1 MPVVPTVSGRQVQ
14 SRGVQSAGLQTFSQ
28 PGIGDAFVRAGTEAI
43 DVFGQ
48 AKQRANIALAQEASL
63 NLSQISS
70 DLLNNPETGLL
81 NLKGKNA
88 IGKGHEYT
96 QQFDAQ
102 VEQLAM
108 SLPDEQARNAFM
120 QQAQQQRIQ
129 FTTQAGRHEIGQIN
143 AYEEGQFQATLL
155 NNGKNA
161 AALYGDN
168 AAYVL
173 ANKQTFQQ
181 IEDYGIAHGWSDE
194 QIQAKKIEFK
204 EKVADAA
211 LSQWSANN
219 ATAFIQS
226 NGELSDTAAGARRAV
241 ADSDSSER
249 ARGIRN
255 NNPGNLEYSKTNP
268 WVGQTGDDGRF
279 AKFETPEHGIR
290 ALGRNL
296 MSYQRQGIDTVS
308 EIINRWAPPTDK
320 NDTMSYIKAVCE
332 QLGVSADEP
341 LDASNPDTLK
351 ALCAAIIHHENGSQP
366 YSDQQLTAG
375 VSAAL
380 GLSTI
385 PTNTKRYTGNAA
397 FDAASP
403 EAQASFMRQADQL
416 RRQQQ
421 AEYKTM
427 IDSQVRDAT
436 AAYMRGV
443 EFPNPPGEADF
454 IAAYGVREGNLRYA
468 AGTNI
473 AFGMAQ
479 RGLTAKTLRDGG
491 YSEMAN
497 QYDVLDRQAIAI
509 DAVLGVAFGGV
520 GRFINSRGES
530 TNAPNFSPVDVDA
543 ALAANAAHHAEI
555 DIAPGV
561 PINVL
566 SRNSHIQ
573 ALRKAMSDVSQGRP
587 VDVASIVESASF
599 SEIPGRKSLL
609 SQAVNEALS
618 SVDDGVTARAIE
630 NRLLEEQAAQLLP
643 RGDRQVYQSE
653 IANSQRIIE
662 NLTKQRAQILAE
674 EPTGSGKALSRAR
687 SDKQARLRDID
698 QRIRQAQERLE
709 FSRNALAPHEP
720 GGQFFEARAEL
731 ARRQQAESELNAQ
744 AVSFYKTAEVRTP
757 DEVAPFEPDKILQ
770 QAEQKMMADQAGDI
784 DLRIAEDSLLES
796 PDMIITVLD
805 DDGNPQSRS
814 AREVLDEAN
823 RESEQ
828 AIQDSSLFDVA
839 VACFLRG

>member
-1 MPVVPTVSGRQVQ
+1 MSYFGLNPVNQNQQLDEAASNPVGFNSDVGFFDNAVGAALSGLYSGLVAKPDQLLWAGMDKIVSPIAQFVNENTSLNDTSVSYIAEQRKLAEQQVK
-14 SRGVQSAGLQTFSQ
+14 RLTPDAATTGTAGQVLYGLFDM
-28 PGIGDAFVRAGTEAI
+28 G
-43 DVFGQ
+43 GQ
-48 AKQRANIALAQEASL
+48 AVIGTTLGGPVGGAAAVTSLQGFSEFERLTAQGVDFRTAQEAGLVQGITAGAGTLIPMSL
-63 NLSQISS
+63 
-70 DLLNNPETGLL
+70 GLRAGGAL
-81 NLKGKNA
+81 AEGVA
-88 IGKGHEYT
+88 
-96 QQFDAQ
+96 A
-102 VEQLAM
+102 QLARTGE
-108 SLPDEQARNAFM
+108 SSVR
-120 QQAQQQRIQ
+120 R
-129 FTTQAGRHEIGQIN
+129 
-143 AYEEGQFQATLL
+143 
-155 NNGKNA
+155 A
-161 AALYGDN
+161 AATAVRATPD
-168 AAYVL
+168 
-173 ANKQTFQQ
+173 
-181 IEDYGIAHGWSDE
+181 IA
-194 QIQAKKIEFK
+194 
-204 EKVADAA
+204 
-211 LSQWSANN
+211 
-219 ATAFIQS
+219 
-226 NGELSDTAAGARRAV
+226 
-241 ADSDSSER
+241 
-249 ARGIRN
+249 
-255 NNPGNLEYSKTNP
+255 
-268 WVGQTGDDGRF
+268 
-279 AKFETPEHGIR
+279 
-290 ALGRNL
+290 
-296 MSYQRQGIDTVS
+296 
-308 EIINRWAPPTDK
+308 
-320 NDTMSYIKAVCE
+320 
-332 QLGVSADEP
+332 
-341 LDASNPDTLK
+341 
-351 ALCAAIIHHENGSQP
+351 
-366 YSDQQLTAG
+366 
-375 VSAAL
+375 
-380 GLSTI
+380 
-385 PTNTKRYTGNAA
+385 
-397 FDAASP
+397 
-403 EAQASFMRQADQL
+403 
-416 RRQQQ
+416 
-421 AEYKTM
+421 
-427 IDSQVRDAT
+427 
-436 AAYMRGV
+436 
-443 EFPNPPGEADF
+443 
-454 IAAYGVREGNLRYA
+454 YA

-520 GRFINSRGES
+520 GRFMNSRGES
-530 TNAPNFSPVDVDA
+530 TSAPNFSPVDVDA

-662 NLTKQRAQILAE
+662 NLTEQRAQILAE

-687 SDKQARLRDID
+687 SDKQVRLRDID

-757 DEVAPFEPDKILQ
+757 DEVAPFEPGKILQ
-770 QAEQKMMADQAGDI
+770 QTEQKMMADPAGDI

>member
-1 MPVVPTVSGRQVQ
+1 MSYFGLNPVNQNQQLDEAASNPAGFNSDVGFFDNAVGAALSGLYSGLVAKPDQLLWAGMDKIVSPIAQFVNENTSLNDTSISYIAEQRKLAEQQVK
-14 SRGVQSAGLQTFSQ
+14 RLTPDAATTGTAGQVLYGLFDM
-28 PGIGDAFVRAGTEAI
+28 G
-43 DVFGQ
+43 GQ
-48 AKQRANIALAQEASL
+48 AVVGTTLGGPVGGAAAVTSLQGFSEFERLTAQGVDFRTAQEAGLVQGITAGAGTLIPMSL
-63 NLSQISS
+63 
-70 DLLNNPETGLL
+70 GLRAGGAL
-81 NLKGKNA
+81 AEGVA
-88 IGKGHEYT
+88 
-96 QQFDAQ
+96 A
-102 VEQLAM
+102 QLARTGE
-108 SLPDEQARNAFM
+108 SSVR
-120 QQAQQQRIQ
+120 R
-129 FTTQAGRHEIGQIN
+129 
-143 AYEEGQFQATLL
+143 
-155 NNGKNA
+155 A
-161 AALYGDN
+161 AATAVRATPD
-168 AAYVL
+168 
-173 ANKQTFQQ
+173 
-181 IEDYGIAHGWSDE
+181 IA
-194 QIQAKKIEFK
+194 
-204 EKVADAA
+204 
-211 LSQWSANN
+211 
-219 ATAFIQS
+219 
-226 NGELSDTAAGARRAV
+226 
-241 ADSDSSER
+241 
-249 ARGIRN
+249 
-255 NNPGNLEYSKTNP
+255 
-268 WVGQTGDDGRF
+268 
-279 AKFETPEHGIR
+279 
-290 ALGRNL
+290 
-296 MSYQRQGIDTVS
+296 
-308 EIINRWAPPTDK
+308 
-320 NDTMSYIKAVCE
+320 
-332 QLGVSADEP
+332 
-341 LDASNPDTLK
+341 
-351 ALCAAIIHHENGSQP
+351 
-366 YSDQQLTAG
+366 
-375 VSAAL
+375 
-380 GLSTI
+380 
-385 PTNTKRYTGNAA
+385 
-397 FDAASP
+397 
-403 EAQASFMRQADQL
+403 
-416 RRQQQ
+416 
-421 AEYKTM
+421 
-427 IDSQVRDAT
+427 
-436 AAYMRGV
+436 
-443 EFPNPPGEADF
+443 
-454 IAAYGVREGNLRYA
+454 YA

-530 TNAPNFSPVDVDA
+530 TNAPNFSPVDIDA

-599 SEIPGRKSLL
+599 SEISGRKSLL

-662 NLTKQRAQILAE
+662 NLTEQRAQILAE

-698 QRIRQAQERLE
+698 QQIRQAQERLE

-757 DEVAPFEPDKILQ
+757 DEVAPFEPGKILQ
-770 QAEQKMMADQAGDI
+770 QAEQKMMADQAGGI

>member
-1 MPVVPTVSGRQVQ
+1 MSYFGLNPVNQNQQLDEAASNPAGFNSDVGFFDNAVGSALSGLYSGLVAKPDQLLWAGMDKIVSPIAQFVNENTSLNDTSVSYIAEQRKLAEQQVK
-14 SRGVQSAGLQTFSQ
+14 RLTPDAATTGTAGQVLYGLFDM
-28 PGIGDAFVRAGTEAI
+28 G
-43 DVFGQ
+43 GQ
-48 AKQRANIALAQEASL
+48 AVVGTTLGGPVGGAAAVTSLQGFSEFERLTAQGVDFRTAQEAGLVQGITAGAGTLIPMSL
-63 NLSQISS
+63 
-70 DLLNNPETGLL
+70 GLRAGGAL
-81 NLKGKNA
+81 AEGVA
-88 IGKGHEYT
+88 
-96 QQFDAQ
+96 
-102 VEQLAM
+102 VQLARTGE
-108 SLPDEQARNAFM
+108 SSVR
-120 QQAQQQRIQ
+120 R
-129 FTTQAGRHEIGQIN
+129 
-143 AYEEGQFQATLL
+143 
-155 NNGKNA
+155 A
-161 AALYGDN
+161 AATAVRATPD
-168 AAYVL
+168 
-173 ANKQTFQQ
+173 
-181 IEDYGIAHGWSDE
+181 IA
-194 QIQAKKIEFK
+194 
-204 EKVADAA
+204 
-211 LSQWSANN
+211 
-219 ATAFIQS
+219 
-226 NGELSDTAAGARRAV
+226 
-241 ADSDSSER
+241 
-249 ARGIRN
+249 
-255 NNPGNLEYSKTNP
+255 
-268 WVGQTGDDGRF
+268 
-279 AKFETPEHGIR
+279 
-290 ALGRNL
+290 
-296 MSYQRQGIDTVS
+296 
-308 EIINRWAPPTDK
+308 
-320 NDTMSYIKAVCE
+320 
-332 QLGVSADEP
+332 
-341 LDASNPDTLK
+341 
-351 ALCAAIIHHENGSQP
+351 
-366 YSDQQLTAG
+366 
-375 VSAAL
+375 
-380 GLSTI
+380 
-385 PTNTKRYTGNAA
+385 
-397 FDAASP
+397 
-403 EAQASFMRQADQL
+403 
-416 RRQQQ
+416 
-421 AEYKTM
+421 
-427 IDSQVRDAT
+427 
-436 AAYMRGV
+436 
-443 EFPNPPGEADF
+443 
-454 IAAYGVREGNLRYA
+454 YA

-530 TNAPNFSPVDVDA
+530 TSAPNFSPVDIDA

-662 NLTKQRAQILAE
+662 NLTEQRAQILAE

-757 DEVAPFEPDKILQ
+757 DEVAPFEPGKILQ
-770 QAEQKMMADQAGDI
+770 QTEQKMMADPAGDI

>member
-1 MPVVPTVSGRQVQ
+1 MSYFGLNPVNQNQQLDEAASNPAGFNSDVGFFDNAVGAALSGLYSGLVAKPDQLLWAGMDKIVSPIAQFVNENTSLNDTSVSYIAEQRKLAEQQVK
-14 SRGVQSAGLQTFSQ
+14 RLTPDAATTGTAGQVLYGLFDM
-28 PGIGDAFVRAGTEAI
+28 G
-43 DVFGQ
+43 GQ
-48 AKQRANIALAQEASL
+48 AVVGTTLGGPVGGAAAVTSLQGFSEFERLTAQGVDFRTAQEAGLVQGITAGAGTLIPMSL
-63 NLSQISS
+63 
-70 DLLNNPETGLL
+70 GLRAGGAL
-81 NLKGKNA
+81 AEGVA
-88 IGKGHEYT
+88 
-96 QQFDAQ
+96 A
-102 VEQLAM
+102 QLARTGE
-108 SLPDEQARNAFM
+108 SSVR
-120 QQAQQQRIQ
+120 R
-129 FTTQAGRHEIGQIN
+129 
-143 AYEEGQFQATLL
+143 
-155 NNGKNA
+155 A
-161 AALYGDN
+161 AATAVRATPD
-168 AAYVL
+168 
-173 ANKQTFQQ
+173 
-181 IEDYGIAHGWSDE
+181 IA
-194 QIQAKKIEFK
+194 
-204 EKVADAA
+204 
-211 LSQWSANN
+211 
-219 ATAFIQS
+219 
-226 NGELSDTAAGARRAV
+226 
-241 ADSDSSER
+241 
-249 ARGIRN
+249 
-255 NNPGNLEYSKTNP
+255 
-268 WVGQTGDDGRF
+268 
-279 AKFETPEHGIR
+279 
-290 ALGRNL
+290 
-296 MSYQRQGIDTVS
+296 
-308 EIINRWAPPTDK
+308 
-320 NDTMSYIKAVCE
+320 
-332 QLGVSADEP
+332 
-341 LDASNPDTLK
+341 
-351 ALCAAIIHHENGSQP
+351 
-366 YSDQQLTAG
+366 
-375 VSAAL
+375 
-380 GLSTI
+380 
-385 PTNTKRYTGNAA
+385 
-397 FDAASP
+397 
-403 EAQASFMRQADQL
+403 
-416 RRQQQ
+416 
-421 AEYKTM
+421 
-427 IDSQVRDAT
+427 
-436 AAYMRGV
+436 
-443 EFPNPPGEADF
+443 
-454 IAAYGVREGNLRYA
+454 YA

-530 TNAPNFSPVDVDA
+530 TSAPNFSPVDVDA

-643 RGDRQVYQSE
+643 RGDRLVYKSE

-662 NLTKQRAQILAE
+662 NLTEQRAQILAE
-674 EPTGSGKALSRAR
+674 EPTGSGKSLSRAR

-796 PDMIITVLD
+796 PGMIITVLD

>member
-1 MPVVPTVSGRQVQ
+1 MSYFGLNPVNQNQQLDEAASNPVGFNSDVGFFDNAVGAALSGLYSGLVAKPDQLLWAGMDKIVSPIAQFVNENTSLNDTSVSYIAEQRKLAEQQVK
-14 SRGVQSAGLQTFSQ
+14 RLTPDAATTGTAGQVLYGLFDM
-28 PGIGDAFVRAGTEAI
+28 G
-43 DVFGQ
+43 GQ
-48 AKQRANIALAQEASL
+48 AVIGTTLGGPVGGAAAVTSLQGFSEFERLTAQGVDFRTAQEAGLVQGITAGAGTLIPMSL
-63 NLSQISS
+63 
-70 DLLNNPETGLL
+70 GLRAGGAL
-81 NLKGKNA
+81 AEGVA
-88 IGKGHEYT
+88 
-96 QQFDAQ
+96 A
-102 VEQLAM
+102 QLARTGE
-108 SLPDEQARNAFM
+108 SSVR
-120 QQAQQQRIQ
+120 R
-129 FTTQAGRHEIGQIN
+129 
-143 AYEEGQFQATLL
+143 
-155 NNGKNA
+155 A
-161 AALYGDN
+161 AATAVRATPD
-168 AAYVL
+168 
-173 ANKQTFQQ
+173 
-181 IEDYGIAHGWSDE
+181 IA
-194 QIQAKKIEFK
+194 
-204 EKVADAA
+204 
-211 LSQWSANN
+211 
-219 ATAFIQS
+219 
-226 NGELSDTAAGARRAV
+226 
-241 ADSDSSER
+241 
-249 ARGIRN
+249 
-255 NNPGNLEYSKTNP
+255 
-268 WVGQTGDDGRF
+268 
-279 AKFETPEHGIR
+279 
-290 ALGRNL
+290 
-296 MSYQRQGIDTVS
+296 
-308 EIINRWAPPTDK
+308 
-320 NDTMSYIKAVCE
+320 
-332 QLGVSADEP
+332 
-341 LDASNPDTLK
+341 
-351 ALCAAIIHHENGSQP
+351 
-366 YSDQQLTAG
+366 
-375 VSAAL
+375 
-380 GLSTI
+380 
-385 PTNTKRYTGNAA
+385 
-397 FDAASP
+397 
-403 EAQASFMRQADQL
+403 
-416 RRQQQ
+416 
-421 AEYKTM
+421 
-427 IDSQVRDAT
+427 
-436 AAYMRGV
+436 
-443 EFPNPPGEADF
+443 
-454 IAAYGVREGNLRYA
+454 YA

-520 GRFINSRGES
+520 GRFINSRGEATS
-530 TNAPNFSPVDVDA
+530 TPNFSPVDVDA

-555 DIAPGV
+555 DISPGV

-662 NLTKQRAQILAE
+662 NLTEQRAQILAE

-805 DDGNPQSRS
+805 DDGNPQSRR

>member
-1 MPVVPTVSGRQVQ
+1 MSYFGLNPVNQNQQLDEAASNPAGFNSDVGFFDNAVGAALSGLYSGLVAKPDQLLWAGMDKIVSPIAQFINENTSLNDTSVSYIAEQRKLAEQQVK
-14 SRGVQSAGLQTFSQ
+14 RLTPDAATTGTAGQVLYGLFDM
-28 PGIGDAFVRAGTEAI
+28 G
-43 DVFGQ
+43 GQ
-48 AKQRANIALAQEASL
+48 AVVGTTFGGPVGGAAAVTSLQGFSEFERLTAQGVDFRTAQEAGLVQGITAGAGTLIPMSL
-63 NLSQISS
+63 
-70 DLLNNPETGLL
+70 GLRAGGAL
-81 NLKGKNA
+81 AEGVA
-88 IGKGHEYT
+88 
-96 QQFDAQ
+96 A
-102 VEQLAM
+102 QLARTGE
-108 SLPDEQARNAFM
+108 SSVR
-120 QQAQQQRIQ
+120 R
-129 FTTQAGRHEIGQIN
+129 
-143 AYEEGQFQATLL
+143 
-155 NNGKNA
+155 A
-161 AALYGDN
+161 AATAVRATPD
-168 AAYVL
+168 
-173 ANKQTFQQ
+173 
-181 IEDYGIAHGWSDE
+181 IA
-194 QIQAKKIEFK
+194 
-204 EKVADAA
+204 
-211 LSQWSANN
+211 
-219 ATAFIQS
+219 
-226 NGELSDTAAGARRAV
+226 
-241 ADSDSSER
+241 
-249 ARGIRN
+249 
-255 NNPGNLEYSKTNP
+255 
-268 WVGQTGDDGRF
+268 
-279 AKFETPEHGIR
+279 
-290 ALGRNL
+290 
-296 MSYQRQGIDTVS
+296 
-308 EIINRWAPPTDK
+308 
-320 NDTMSYIKAVCE
+320 
-332 QLGVSADEP
+332 
-341 LDASNPDTLK
+341 
-351 ALCAAIIHHENGSQP
+351 
-366 YSDQQLTAG
+366 
-375 VSAAL
+375 
-380 GLSTI
+380 
-385 PTNTKRYTGNAA
+385 
-397 FDAASP
+397 
-403 EAQASFMRQADQL
+403 
-416 RRQQQ
+416 
-421 AEYKTM
+421 
-427 IDSQVRDAT
+427 
-436 AAYMRGV
+436 
-443 EFPNPPGEADF
+443 
-454 IAAYGVREGNLRYA
+454 YA

-530 TNAPNFSPVDVDA
+530 TSAPNFSPVDIDA

-555 DIAPGV
+555 DIVPGV

-630 NRLLEEQAAQLLP
+630 NRLLEEQAAQLLS

-662 NLTKQRAQILAE
+662 NLTEQRAQILAE

-757 DEVAPFEPDKILQ
+757 DEVAPFEPGKILQ
-770 QAEQKMMADQAGDI
+770 QTEQKMMADPAGDI

>member
-1 MPVVPTVSGRQVQ
+1 MSYFGLNPVNQNQQLDEAVSNP
-14 SRGVQSAGLQTFSQ
+14 AGLNSDVGFFDNAVGAALSGLYSGLVAKPDQLLWAGMDKIVSPIAQFVNENTSLNDTSVSYIAEQ
-28 PGIGDAFVRAGTEAI
+28 RKLAEQQVKRLTPDAATTGTAGQVLYGLF
-43 DVFGQ
+43 DMGGQ
-48 AKQRANIALAQEASL
+48 AVVGTTLGGPVGGAAAVTSLQGFSEFERLTAQGVDFRTAQEAGLVQGITAGAGTLIPMSL
-63 NLSQISS
+63 
-70 DLLNNPETGLL
+70 GLRAGGAL
-81 NLKGKNA
+81 AEGVA
-88 IGKGHEYT
+88 
-96 QQFDAQ
+96 A
-102 VEQLAM
+102 QLARTGE
-108 SLPDEQARNAFM
+108 SSVR
-120 QQAQQQRIQ
+120 R
-129 FTTQAGRHEIGQIN
+129 
-143 AYEEGQFQATLL
+143 
-155 NNGKNA
+155 A
-161 AALYGDN
+161 AATAVRATPD
-168 AAYVL
+168 
-173 ANKQTFQQ
+173 
-181 IEDYGIAHGWSDE
+181 IA
-194 QIQAKKIEFK
+194 
-204 EKVADAA
+204 
-211 LSQWSANN
+211 
-219 ATAFIQS
+219 
-226 NGELSDTAAGARRAV
+226 
-241 ADSDSSER
+241 
-249 ARGIRN
+249 
-255 NNPGNLEYSKTNP
+255 
-268 WVGQTGDDGRF
+268 
-279 AKFETPEHGIR
+279 
-290 ALGRNL
+290 
-296 MSYQRQGIDTVS
+296 
-308 EIINRWAPPTDK
+308 
-320 NDTMSYIKAVCE
+320 
-332 QLGVSADEP
+332 
-341 LDASNPDTLK
+341 
-351 ALCAAIIHHENGSQP
+351 
-366 YSDQQLTAG
+366 
-375 VSAAL
+375 
-380 GLSTI
+380 
-385 PTNTKRYTGNAA
+385 
-397 FDAASP
+397 
-403 EAQASFMRQADQL
+403 
-416 RRQQQ
+416 
-421 AEYKTM
+421 
-427 IDSQVRDAT
+427 
-436 AAYMRGV
+436 
-443 EFPNPPGEADF
+443 
-454 IAAYGVREGNLRYA
+454 YA

-530 TNAPNFSPVDVDA
+530 TSAPNFSPVDVDA

-587 VDVASIVESASF
+587 VDVASIVEPASF
-599 SEIPGRKSLL
+599 SKIPWRKSLL
-609 SQAVNEALS
+609 SQAVDEALS

-662 NLTKQRAQILAE
+662 NLTEQRAQILAE

-698 QRIRQAQERLE
+698 QRIRQVQERLE

-731 ARRQQAESELNAQ
+731 ARRLQVESELNAQ

-814 AREVLDEAN
+814 AREVLDESN

>member
-1 MPVVPTVSGRQVQ
+1 MSYFGLNPVNQNQQLDEAASNPAGFNSDVGFFDNAVGAALSGLYSGLVAKPDQLLWAGMDKIVSPIAQFVNENTSLNDTSVSYIAEQRKLAEQQVK
-14 SRGVQSAGLQTFSQ
+14 RLTPDAATTGTAGQVLYGLFDM
-28 PGIGDAFVRAGTEAI
+28 G
-43 DVFGQ
+43 GQ
-48 AKQRANIALAQEASL
+48 AVVGTTLGGPVGGAAAVTSLQGFSEFERLTAQGVDFRTAQEAGLVQGITAGAGTLIPMSL
-63 NLSQISS
+63 
-70 DLLNNPETGLL
+70 GLRAGGAL
-81 NLKGKNA
+81 AEGVA
-88 IGKGHEYT
+88 S
-96 QQFDAQ
+96 
-102 VEQLAM
+102 QLARTGE
-108 SLPDEQARNAFM
+108 SSVR
-120 QQAQQQRIQ
+120 R
-129 FTTQAGRHEIGQIN
+129 
-143 AYEEGQFQATLL
+143 
-155 NNGKNA
+155 A
-161 AALYGDN
+161 AATAVRATPD
-168 AAYVL
+168 
-173 ANKQTFQQ
+173 
-181 IEDYGIAHGWSDE
+181 IA
-194 QIQAKKIEFK
+194 
-204 EKVADAA
+204 
-211 LSQWSANN
+211 
-219 ATAFIQS
+219 
-226 NGELSDTAAGARRAV
+226 
-241 ADSDSSER
+241 
-249 ARGIRN
+249 
-255 NNPGNLEYSKTNP
+255 
-268 WVGQTGDDGRF
+268 
-279 AKFETPEHGIR
+279 
-290 ALGRNL
+290 
-296 MSYQRQGIDTVS
+296 
-308 EIINRWAPPTDK
+308 
-320 NDTMSYIKAVCE
+320 
-332 QLGVSADEP
+332 
-341 LDASNPDTLK
+341 
-351 ALCAAIIHHENGSQP
+351 
-366 YSDQQLTAG
+366 
-375 VSAAL
+375 
-380 GLSTI
+380 
-385 PTNTKRYTGNAA
+385 
-397 FDAASP
+397 
-403 EAQASFMRQADQL
+403 
-416 RRQQQ
+416 
-421 AEYKTM
+421 
-427 IDSQVRDAT
+427 
-436 AAYMRGV
+436 
-443 EFPNPPGEADF
+443 
-454 IAAYGVREGNLRYA
+454 YA

-530 TNAPNFSPVDVDA
+530 TSAPNFSPVDIDA

-662 NLTKQRAQILAE
+662 NLTEQRAQILAE

-731 ARRQQAESELNAQ
+731 DRRQQAESELNAQ

-757 DEVAPFEPDKILQ
+757 DEVAPFEPDKIVQ
-770 QAEQKMMADQAGDI
+770 QAEQKMMSDQAGDI

>member
-1 MPVVPTVSGRQVQ
+1 MSYFGLNPVNQNQQLDEAASNPAGFNSDVGFFDNAVGAALSGLYSGLVAKPDQLLWAGMDKIVSPIAQFVNENTSFNDTSVSYIAEQRKLAEQQVK
-14 SRGVQSAGLQTFSQ
+14 RLTPDAATTGTAGQVLYGLFDM
-28 PGIGDAFVRAGTEAI
+28 G
-43 DVFGQ
+43 GQ
-48 AKQRANIALAQEASL
+48 AVVGTTLGGPVGGAAAVTSLQGFSEFERLTAQGVDFRTAQEAGLVQGITAGAGTLIPMSL
-63 NLSQISS
+63 
-70 DLLNNPETGLL
+70 GLRAGGAL
-81 NLKGKNA
+81 AEGVA
-88 IGKGHEYT
+88 
-96 QQFDAQ
+96 A
-102 VEQLAM
+102 QLARTGE
-108 SLPDEQARNAFM
+108 SSVR
-120 QQAQQQRIQ
+120 R
-129 FTTQAGRHEIGQIN
+129 
-143 AYEEGQFQATLL
+143 
-155 NNGKNA
+155 A
-161 AALYGDN
+161 AATAVRAMPD
-168 AAYVL
+168 
-173 ANKQTFQQ
+173 
-181 IEDYGIAHGWSDE
+181 IA
-194 QIQAKKIEFK
+194 
-204 EKVADAA
+204 
-211 LSQWSANN
+211 
-219 ATAFIQS
+219 
-226 NGELSDTAAGARRAV
+226 
-241 ADSDSSER
+241 
-249 ARGIRN
+249 
-255 NNPGNLEYSKTNP
+255 
-268 WVGQTGDDGRF
+268 
-279 AKFETPEHGIR
+279 
-290 ALGRNL
+290 
-296 MSYQRQGIDTVS
+296 
-308 EIINRWAPPTDK
+308 
-320 NDTMSYIKAVCE
+320 
-332 QLGVSADEP
+332 
-341 LDASNPDTLK
+341 
-351 ALCAAIIHHENGSQP
+351 
-366 YSDQQLTAG
+366 
-375 VSAAL
+375 
-380 GLSTI
+380 
-385 PTNTKRYTGNAA
+385 
-397 FDAASP
+397 
-403 EAQASFMRQADQL
+403 
-416 RRQQQ
+416 
-421 AEYKTM
+421 
-427 IDSQVRDAT
+427 
-436 AAYMRGV
+436 
-443 EFPNPPGEADF
+443 
-454 IAAYGVREGNLRYA
+454 YA

-530 TNAPNFSPVDVDA
+530 TSAPNFSPVDIDA

-662 NLTKQRAQILAE
+662 NLTEQRAQILAE

-770 QAEQKMMADQAGDI
+770 QAEQKMMSDQAGDI

>member
-1 MPVVPTVSGRQVQ
+1 MSYFGLNPVNQNQQLDEAASNPAGFNSDVGFFDNAVGAALSGLYSGLVAKPDQLLWAGMDKIVSPIAQFVNENTSLNDTSVSYIAEQRKLAEQQVK
-14 SRGVQSAGLQTFSQ
+14 RLTPDAATTGTAGQVLYGLFDM
-28 PGIGDAFVRAGTEAI
+28 G
-43 DVFGQ
+43 GQ
-48 AKQRANIALAQEASL
+48 AVIGTTLGGPVGGAAAVTSLQGFSEFERLTAQGVDFRTAQEAGLVQGITAGAGTLIPMSL
-63 NLSQISS
+63 
-70 DLLNNPETGLL
+70 GLRAGGAL
-81 NLKGKNA
+81 AEGVA
-88 IGKGHEYT
+88 
-96 QQFDAQ
+96 A
-102 VEQLAM
+102 QLARTGE
-108 SLPDEQARNAFM
+108 SSVR
-120 QQAQQQRIQ
+120 R
-129 FTTQAGRHEIGQIN
+129 
-143 AYEEGQFQATLL
+143 
-155 NNGKNA
+155 A
-161 AALYGDN
+161 AATAVRATPD
-168 AAYVL
+168 
-173 ANKQTFQQ
+173 
-181 IEDYGIAHGWSDE
+181 IA
-194 QIQAKKIEFK
+194 
-204 EKVADAA
+204 
-211 LSQWSANN
+211 
-219 ATAFIQS
+219 
-226 NGELSDTAAGARRAV
+226 
-241 ADSDSSER
+241 
-249 ARGIRN
+249 
-255 NNPGNLEYSKTNP
+255 
-268 WVGQTGDDGRF
+268 
-279 AKFETPEHGIR
+279 
-290 ALGRNL
+290 
-296 MSYQRQGIDTVS
+296 
-308 EIINRWAPPTDK
+308 
-320 NDTMSYIKAVCE
+320 
-332 QLGVSADEP
+332 
-341 LDASNPDTLK
+341 
-351 ALCAAIIHHENGSQP
+351 
-366 YSDQQLTAG
+366 
-375 VSAAL
+375 
-380 GLSTI
+380 
-385 PTNTKRYTGNAA
+385 
-397 FDAASP
+397 
-403 EAQASFMRQADQL
+403 
-416 RRQQQ
+416 
-421 AEYKTM
+421 
-427 IDSQVRDAT
+427 
-436 AAYMRGV
+436 
-443 EFPNPPGEADF
+443 
-454 IAAYGVREGNLRYA
+454 YA

-530 TNAPNFSPVDVDA
+530 TSAPNFSPVDVDA

-599 SEIPGRKSLL
+599 SKIPWRKSLL
-609 SQAVNEALS
+609 SQAVDEALS

-662 NLTKQRAQILAE
+662 NLTEQRAQILAE

-698 QRIRQAQERLE
+698 QRIRQVQERLE

-731 ARRQQAESELNAQ
+731 ARRLQVESELNAQ

-814 AREVLDEAN
+814 AREVLDESN

>member
-1 MPVVPTVSGRQVQ
+1 
-14 SRGVQSAGLQTFSQ
+14 
-28 PGIGDAFVRAGTEAI
+28 
-43 DVFGQ
+43 
-48 AKQRANIALAQEASL
+48 
-63 NLSQISS
+63 
-70 DLLNNPETGLL
+70 
-81 NLKGKNA
+81 
-88 IGKGHEYT
+88 
-96 QQFDAQ
+96 
-102 VEQLAM
+102 
-108 SLPDEQARNAFM
+108 
-120 QQAQQQRIQ
+120 
-129 FTTQAGRHEIGQIN
+129 
-143 AYEEGQFQATLL
+143 
-155 NNGKNA
+155 
-161 AALYGDN
+161 
-168 AAYVL
+168 
-173 ANKQTFQQ
+173 
-181 IEDYGIAHGWSDE
+181 
-194 QIQAKKIEFK
+194 
-204 EKVADAA
+204 
-211 LSQWSANN
+211 
-219 ATAFIQS
+219 
-226 NGELSDTAAGARRAV
+226 
-241 ADSDSSER
+241 
-249 ARGIRN
+249 
-255 NNPGNLEYSKTNP
+255 
-268 WVGQTGDDGRF
+268 
-279 AKFETPEHGIR
+279 
-290 ALGRNL
+290 
-296 MSYQRQGIDTVS
+296 
-308 EIINRWAPPTDK
+308 
-320 NDTMSYIKAVCE
+320 
-332 QLGVSADEP
+332 
-341 LDASNPDTLK
+341 
-351 ALCAAIIHHENGSQP
+351 
-366 YSDQQLTAG
+366 
-375 VSAAL
+375 
-380 GLSTI
+380 
-385 PTNTKRYTGNAA
+385 
-397 FDAASP
+397 
-403 EAQASFMRQADQL
+403 MRQADQL

-454 IAAYGVREGNLRYA
+454 IAAYGVREGNLRYTEFRNTQI
-468 AGTNI
+468 AGQYIGSFRNMPTSSI
-473 AFGMAQ
+473 
-479 RGLTAKTLRDGG
+479 TAYVEQLRPD
-491 YSEMAN
+491 SEMAN

-530 TNAPNFSPVDVDA
+530 TNAPNFSPVDIDA

-599 SEIPGRKSLL
+599 SEIPGRKNLL
-609 SQAVNEALS
+609 YQAVNEALS

-662 NLTKQRAQILAE
+662 NLTEQRAQILAE

-757 DEVAPFEPDKILQ
+757 DEVAPFEPGKILQ
-770 QAEQKMMADQAGDI
+770 QAEQKMMADQAGGI

>member
-1 MPVVPTVSGRQVQ
+1 MSYFGLNPVNQNQQLDEAASNPAGFNSDVGFFDNAVGAALSGLYSGLVAKPDQLLWAGMDKIVSPIAQFVNENTSLNDTSVSYIAEQRKLAEQQVK
-14 SRGVQSAGLQTFSQ
+14 RLTPDAATTGTAGQVLYGLFDM
-28 PGIGDAFVRAGTEAI
+28 G
-43 DVFGQ
+43 GQ
-48 AKQRANIALAQEASL
+48 AVVGTTLGGPVGGAAAVTSLQGFSEFERLTAQGVDFRTAQEAGLVQGITAGAGTLIPMSL
-63 NLSQISS
+63 
-70 DLLNNPETGLL
+70 GLRAGGAL
-81 NLKGKNA
+81 AEGVA
-88 IGKGHEYT
+88 
-96 QQFDAQ
+96 A
-102 VEQLAM
+102 QLARTGE
-108 SLPDEQARNAFM
+108 SSVR
-120 QQAQQQRIQ
+120 R
-129 FTTQAGRHEIGQIN
+129 
-143 AYEEGQFQATLL
+143 
-155 NNGKNA
+155 A
-161 AALYGDN
+161 AATAVRATPD
-168 AAYVL
+168 
-173 ANKQTFQQ
+173 
-181 IEDYGIAHGWSDE
+181 IA
-194 QIQAKKIEFK
+194 
-204 EKVADAA
+204 
-211 LSQWSANN
+211 
-219 ATAFIQS
+219 
-226 NGELSDTAAGARRAV
+226 
-241 ADSDSSER
+241 
-249 ARGIRN
+249 
-255 NNPGNLEYSKTNP
+255 
-268 WVGQTGDDGRF
+268 
-279 AKFETPEHGIR
+279 
-290 ALGRNL
+290 
-296 MSYQRQGIDTVS
+296 
-308 EIINRWAPPTDK
+308 
-320 NDTMSYIKAVCE
+320 
-332 QLGVSADEP
+332 
-341 LDASNPDTLK
+341 
-351 ALCAAIIHHENGSQP
+351 
-366 YSDQQLTAG
+366 
-375 VSAAL
+375 
-380 GLSTI
+380 
-385 PTNTKRYTGNAA
+385 
-397 FDAASP
+397 
-403 EAQASFMRQADQL
+403 
-416 RRQQQ
+416 
-421 AEYKTM
+421 
-427 IDSQVRDAT
+427 
-436 AAYMRGV
+436 
-443 EFPNPPGEADF
+443 
-454 IAAYGVREGNLRYA
+454 YA

-530 TNAPNFSPVDVDA
+530 TSAPNFSPVDVDA
-543 ALAANAAHHAEI
+543 ALASNAVHHAEI

-599 SEIPGRKSLL
+599 SEIPGRMSLL

-662 NLTKQRAQILAE
+662 NLTEQRAQILAE

-687 SDKQARLRDID
+687 SDKRVRLRDID

-770 QAEQKMMADQAGDI
+770 QTEQKMMADPAGDI

>member
-1 MPVVPTVSGRQVQ
+1 MSYFGLNPVNQNQ
-14 SRGVQSAGLQTFSQ
+14 QL
-28 PGIGDAFVRAGTEAI
+28 DEAASNPVGFNI
-43 DVFGQ
+43 DVGFFDNAVGAALSGLYSGLVAKPDQLLWAGMDKIVSPIAQFVNENTSLNDTSVSYIAEQRKLAEQQVKRLTPDAATTGTAGQVLYGLFDMGGQ
-48 AKQRANIALAQEASL
+48 AVIGTTLGGPVGGAAAVTSLQGFSEFERLTAQGVDFRAAQEAGLVQGITAGAGTLIPMSL
-63 NLSQISS
+63 
-70 DLLNNPETGLL
+70 GLRAGGAL
-81 NLKGKNA
+81 AEGVA
-88 IGKGHEYT
+88 
-96 QQFDAQ
+96 A
-102 VEQLAM
+102 QLARTGE
-108 SLPDEQARNAFM
+108 SSVR
-120 QQAQQQRIQ
+120 R
-129 FTTQAGRHEIGQIN
+129 
-143 AYEEGQFQATLL
+143 
-155 NNGKNA
+155 A
-161 AALYGDN
+161 AATAVRATPD
-168 AAYVL
+168 
-173 ANKQTFQQ
+173 
-181 IEDYGIAHGWSDE
+181 IA
-194 QIQAKKIEFK
+194 
-204 EKVADAA
+204 
-211 LSQWSANN
+211 
-219 ATAFIQS
+219 
-226 NGELSDTAAGARRAV
+226 
-241 ADSDSSER
+241 
-249 ARGIRN
+249 
-255 NNPGNLEYSKTNP
+255 
-268 WVGQTGDDGRF
+268 
-279 AKFETPEHGIR
+279 
-290 ALGRNL
+290 
-296 MSYQRQGIDTVS
+296 
-308 EIINRWAPPTDK
+308 
-320 NDTMSYIKAVCE
+320 
-332 QLGVSADEP
+332 
-341 LDASNPDTLK
+341 
-351 ALCAAIIHHENGSQP
+351 
-366 YSDQQLTAG
+366 
-375 VSAAL
+375 
-380 GLSTI
+380 
-385 PTNTKRYTGNAA
+385 
-397 FDAASP
+397 
-403 EAQASFMRQADQL
+403 
-416 RRQQQ
+416 
-421 AEYKTM
+421 
-427 IDSQVRDAT
+427 
-436 AAYMRGV
+436 
-443 EFPNPPGEADF
+443 
-454 IAAYGVREGNLRYA
+454 YA

-520 GRFINSRGES
+520 GRFINSRGEATS
-530 TNAPNFSPVDVDA
+530 TPNFSPVDVDA

-555 DIAPGV
+555 DISPGV

-573 ALRKAMSDVSQGRP
+573 ALRKAMSDVSQGRH

-662 NLTKQRAQILAE
+662 NLTEQRAQILAE

-687 SDKQARLRDID
+687 SDKQVRLRDID

-757 DEVAPFEPDKILQ
+757 DEVAPFEPGKILQ
-770 QAEQKMMADQAGDI
+770 QTEQKMMADPAGDI

>member
-1 MPVVPTVSGRQVQ
+1 MSYFGLNPVNQNQQLDEAASNPAGFNSDVGFFDNAVGAALSGLYSGLVAKPDQLLWAGMDKIVSPIAQFINENTSLNDTSVSYIAEQRKLAEQQVK
-14 SRGVQSAGLQTFSQ
+14 RLTPDAATTGTAGQVLYGLFDM
-28 PGIGDAFVRAGTEAI
+28 G
-43 DVFGQ
+43 GQ
-48 AKQRANIALAQEASL
+48 AVVGTTLGGPVGGAAAVTSLQGFSEFERLIAQGVDFRTAQEAGLVQGITAGAGTLIPMSL
-63 NLSQISS
+63 
-70 DLLNNPETGLL
+70 GLRAGGAL
-81 NLKGKNA
+81 AEGVA
-88 IGKGHEYT
+88 
-96 QQFDAQ
+96 A
-102 VEQLAM
+102 QLARTGE
-108 SLPDEQARNAFM
+108 SSVR
-120 QQAQQQRIQ
+120 R
-129 FTTQAGRHEIGQIN
+129 
-143 AYEEGQFQATLL
+143 
-155 NNGKNA
+155 A
-161 AALYGDN
+161 AATAVRATPD
-168 AAYVL
+168 
-173 ANKQTFQQ
+173 
-181 IEDYGIAHGWSDE
+181 IA
-194 QIQAKKIEFK
+194 
-204 EKVADAA
+204 
-211 LSQWSANN
+211 
-219 ATAFIQS
+219 
-226 NGELSDTAAGARRAV
+226 
-241 ADSDSSER
+241 
-249 ARGIRN
+249 
-255 NNPGNLEYSKTNP
+255 
-268 WVGQTGDDGRF
+268 
-279 AKFETPEHGIR
+279 
-290 ALGRNL
+290 
-296 MSYQRQGIDTVS
+296 
-308 EIINRWAPPTDK
+308 
-320 NDTMSYIKAVCE
+320 
-332 QLGVSADEP
+332 
-341 LDASNPDTLK
+341 
-351 ALCAAIIHHENGSQP
+351 
-366 YSDQQLTAG
+366 
-375 VSAAL
+375 
-380 GLSTI
+380 
-385 PTNTKRYTGNAA
+385 
-397 FDAASP
+397 
-403 EAQASFMRQADQL
+403 
-416 RRQQQ
+416 
-421 AEYKTM
+421 
-427 IDSQVRDAT
+427 
-436 AAYMRGV
+436 
-443 EFPNPPGEADF
+443 
-454 IAAYGVREGNLRYA
+454 YA

-530 TNAPNFSPVDVDA
+530 TSAPNFSPVDIDA

-662 NLTKQRAQILAE
+662 NLTEQRAQILAE

-757 DEVAPFEPDKILQ
+757 DEVAPFEPGKILQ
-770 QAEQKMMADQAGDI
+770 QTEQKMMADPAGDI

>member
-1 MPVVPTVSGRQVQ
+1 MSYFGLNPVNQNQQLDEAASNPAGFNSDVGFFDNAVGAALSGLYSGLVAKPDQLLWAGMDKIVSPIAQFVNENTSLNDTSVSYIAEQRKLAEQQVK
-14 SRGVQSAGLQTFSQ
+14 RLTPDAATTGTAGQVLYGLFDM
-28 PGIGDAFVRAGTEAI
+28 G
-43 DVFGQ
+43 GQ
-48 AKQRANIALAQEASL
+48 AVVGTTLGGPVGGAAAVTSLQGFSEFERLTAQGVDFRTAQEAGLVQGITAGAGTLIPMSL
-63 NLSQISS
+63 
-70 DLLNNPETGLL
+70 GLRAGGAL
-81 NLKGKNA
+81 AEGVA
-88 IGKGHEYT
+88 
-96 QQFDAQ
+96 A
-102 VEQLAM
+102 QLARTGE
-108 SLPDEQARNAFM
+108 SSVR
-120 QQAQQQRIQ
+120 R
-129 FTTQAGRHEIGQIN
+129 
-143 AYEEGQFQATLL
+143 
-155 NNGKNA
+155 A
-161 AALYGDN
+161 AATAVRATPD
-168 AAYVL
+168 
-173 ANKQTFQQ
+173 
-181 IEDYGIAHGWSDE
+181 IA
-194 QIQAKKIEFK
+194 
-204 EKVADAA
+204 
-211 LSQWSANN
+211 
-219 ATAFIQS
+219 
-226 NGELSDTAAGARRAV
+226 
-241 ADSDSSER
+241 
-249 ARGIRN
+249 
-255 NNPGNLEYSKTNP
+255 
-268 WVGQTGDDGRF
+268 
-279 AKFETPEHGIR
+279 
-290 ALGRNL
+290 
-296 MSYQRQGIDTVS
+296 
-308 EIINRWAPPTDK
+308 
-320 NDTMSYIKAVCE
+320 
-332 QLGVSADEP
+332 
-341 LDASNPDTLK
+341 
-351 ALCAAIIHHENGSQP
+351 
-366 YSDQQLTAG
+366 
-375 VSAAL
+375 
-380 GLSTI
+380 
-385 PTNTKRYTGNAA
+385 
-397 FDAASP
+397 
-403 EAQASFMRQADQL
+403 
-416 RRQQQ
+416 
-421 AEYKTM
+421 
-427 IDSQVRDAT
+427 
-436 AAYMRGV
+436 
-443 EFPNPPGEADF
+443 
-454 IAAYGVREGNLRYA
+454 YA

-530 TNAPNFSPVDVDA
+530 TSAPNFSPVDVDA

-587 VDVASIVESASF
+587 VDVAGIVESASF

-662 NLTKQRAQILAE
+662 NLTEQRAQILAE

-687 SDKQARLRDID
+687 SDKQSRLRDID

-770 QAEQKMMADQAGDI
+770 QEEQKMMADQAGDI

>member
-1 MPVVPTVSGRQVQ
+1 MSYFGLNPVNQNQQLDEAASNPVGFNSDVGFFDNAVGAALSGLYSGLVAKPDQLLWAGMDKIVSPIAQLVNENTSLNDTSVSYIAEQRKLAEQQVK
-14 SRGVQSAGLQTFSQ
+14 RLTPDAATTGTAGQVLYGLFDM
-28 PGIGDAFVRAGTEAI
+28 G
-43 DVFGQ
+43 GQ
-48 AKQRANIALAQEASL
+48 AVVGTTLGGPVGGAAAVTSLQGFSEFERLTAQGVDFRTAQEAGLVQGITAGAGTLIPMSL
-63 NLSQISS
+63 
-70 DLLNNPETGLL
+70 GLRAGGAL
-81 NLKGKNA
+81 AEGVA
-88 IGKGHEYT
+88 
-96 QQFDAQ
+96 A
-102 VEQLAM
+102 QLARTGE
-108 SLPDEQARNAFM
+108 SSVR
-120 QQAQQQRIQ
+120 R
-129 FTTQAGRHEIGQIN
+129 
-143 AYEEGQFQATLL
+143 
-155 NNGKNA
+155 A
-161 AALYGDN
+161 AATAVRATPD
-168 AAYVL
+168 
-173 ANKQTFQQ
+173 
-181 IEDYGIAHGWSDE
+181 IA
-194 QIQAKKIEFK
+194 
-204 EKVADAA
+204 
-211 LSQWSANN
+211 
-219 ATAFIQS
+219 
-226 NGELSDTAAGARRAV
+226 
-241 ADSDSSER
+241 
-249 ARGIRN
+249 
-255 NNPGNLEYSKTNP
+255 
-268 WVGQTGDDGRF
+268 
-279 AKFETPEHGIR
+279 
-290 ALGRNL
+290 
-296 MSYQRQGIDTVS
+296 
-308 EIINRWAPPTDK
+308 
-320 NDTMSYIKAVCE
+320 
-332 QLGVSADEP
+332 
-341 LDASNPDTLK
+341 
-351 ALCAAIIHHENGSQP
+351 
-366 YSDQQLTAG
+366 
-375 VSAAL
+375 
-380 GLSTI
+380 
-385 PTNTKRYTGNAA
+385 
-397 FDAASP
+397 
-403 EAQASFMRQADQL
+403 
-416 RRQQQ
+416 
-421 AEYKTM
+421 
-427 IDSQVRDAT
+427 
-436 AAYMRGV
+436 
-443 EFPNPPGEADF
+443 
-454 IAAYGVREGNLRYA
+454 YA

-530 TNAPNFSPVDVDA
+530 TNAPNFSPVDIDA

-662 NLTKQRAQILAE
+662 NLTEQRAQILAE
-674 EPTGSGKALSRAR
+674 DPTGSGKALSRAR

-757 DEVAPFEPDKILQ
+757 DEVAPFEPGKILQ
-770 QAEQKMMADQAGDI
+770 QTEQKMMADPAGDI

>member
-1 MPVVPTVSGRQVQ
+1 MSYFGLNPVNQNQ
-14 SRGVQSAGLQTFSQ
+14 QL
-28 PGIGDAFVRAGTEAI
+28 D
-43 DVFGQ
+43 
-48 AKQRANIALAQEASL
+48 EASS
-63 NLSQISS
+63 NPAGFNS
-70 DLLNNPETGLL
+70 DVG
-81 NLKGKNA
+81 
-88 IGKGHEYT
+88 
-96 QQFDAQ
+96 F
-102 VEQLAM
+102 
-108 SLPDEQARNAFM
+108 F
-120 QQAQQQRIQ
+120 
-129 FTTQAGRHEIGQIN
+129 
-143 AYEEGQFQATLL
+143 
-155 NNGKNA
+155 
-161 AALYGDN
+161 DN
-168 AAYVL
+168 AV
-173 ANKQTFQQ
+173 
-181 IEDYGIAHGWSDE
+181 G
-194 QIQAKKIEFK
+194 
-204 EKVADAA
+204 AA
-211 LSQWSANN
+211 LSGLYSGLVAKPDQLLWAGMDKIVSPIAQFVNENTSLNDTSVSYIVEQRKLAEQQVKRLTPDAATTGTAGQVLYGLFDMGGQAVVGTTLGGPVGGASAVTSLQGFSEFERLTAQGVDFRAAQESGLVQGITAGAGTLIPMSLGLRAGGALAEGVAAQLARTGESSVRRAA
-219 ATAFIQS
+219 ATAV
-226 NGELSDTAAGARRAV
+226 RA
-241 ADSDSSER
+241 
-249 ARGIRN
+249 
-255 NNPGNLEYSKTNP
+255 
-268 WVGQTGDDGRF
+268 
-279 AKFETPEHGIR
+279 TP
-290 ALGRNL
+290 
-296 MSYQRQGIDTVS
+296 D
-308 EIINRWAPPTDK
+308 
-320 NDTMSYIKAVCE
+320 
-332 QLGVSADEP
+332 
-341 LDASNPDTLK
+341 
-351 ALCAAIIHHENGSQP
+351 
-366 YSDQQLTAG
+366 
-375 VSAAL
+375 
-380 GLSTI
+380 
-385 PTNTKRYTGNAA
+385 
-397 FDAASP
+397 
-403 EAQASFMRQADQL
+403 
-416 RRQQQ
+416 
-421 AEYKTM
+421 
-427 IDSQVRDAT
+427 
-436 AAYMRGV
+436 
-443 EFPNPPGEADF
+443 
-454 IAAYGVREGNLRYA
+454 IAYA

-530 TNAPNFSPVDVDA
+530 TSAPNFSPVDVDA

-609 SQAVNEALS
+609 SQAVNEVLS

-662 NLTKQRAQILAE
+662 NLTEQRAQILAE

-709 FSRNALAPHEP
+709 FSRNTLAPHEP

-731 ARRQQAESELNAQ
+731 ARRQQVESELNAQ

-770 QAEQKMMADQAGDI
+770 QAEQKMMAYQAGDI

>member
-1 MPVVPTVSGRQVQ
+1 MSYFGLNPVNQNQQLDEAASNPAGFNSDVGFFDNAVGAALSGLYSGLVAKPDQLLWAGMDKIVSPIAQFINENTSLNDTSVSYIAEQRKLAEQQVKRLTPDAATTGTAGQ
-14 SRGVQSAGLQTFSQ
+14 VLYGVFDMG
-28 PGIGDAFVRAGTEAI
+28 
-43 DVFGQ
+43 GQ
-48 AKQRANIALAQEASL
+48 AVVGTTLGGPVGGAAAVTSLQGFSEFERLTAQGVDFRTAQEAGLVQGITAGSGTLIPMSL
-63 NLSQISS
+63 
-70 DLLNNPETGLL
+70 GLRAGGAL
-81 NLKGKNA
+81 AEGVA
-88 IGKGHEYT
+88 
-96 QQFDAQ
+96 A
-102 VEQLAM
+102 QLA
-108 SLPDEQARNAFM
+108 R
-120 QQAQQQRIQ
+120 
-129 FTTQAGRHEIGQIN
+129 AGESSVRR
-143 AYEEGQFQATLL
+143 
-155 NNGKNA
+155 A
-161 AALYGDN
+161 AATAVRATPD
-168 AAYVL
+168 
-173 ANKQTFQQ
+173 
-181 IEDYGIAHGWSDE
+181 IA
-194 QIQAKKIEFK
+194 
-204 EKVADAA
+204 
-211 LSQWSANN
+211 
-219 ATAFIQS
+219 
-226 NGELSDTAAGARRAV
+226 
-241 ADSDSSER
+241 
-249 ARGIRN
+249 
-255 NNPGNLEYSKTNP
+255 
-268 WVGQTGDDGRF
+268 
-279 AKFETPEHGIR
+279 
-290 ALGRNL
+290 
-296 MSYQRQGIDTVS
+296 
-308 EIINRWAPPTDK
+308 
-320 NDTMSYIKAVCE
+320 
-332 QLGVSADEP
+332 
-341 LDASNPDTLK
+341 
-351 ALCAAIIHHENGSQP
+351 
-366 YSDQQLTAG
+366 
-375 VSAAL
+375 
-380 GLSTI
+380 
-385 PTNTKRYTGNAA
+385 
-397 FDAASP
+397 
-403 EAQASFMRQADQL
+403 
-416 RRQQQ
+416 
-421 AEYKTM
+421 
-427 IDSQVRDAT
+427 
-436 AAYMRGV
+436 
-443 EFPNPPGEADF
+443 
-454 IAAYGVREGNLRYA
+454 YA

-491 YSEMAN
+491 HSEMAN

-520 GRFINSRGES
+520 GRFINPRGES
-530 TNAPNFSPVDVDA
+530 TNAPNFSPVDIDA

-662 NLTKQRAQILAE
+662 NLTEQRAQILAE
-674 EPTGSGKALSRAR
+674 ESTGSGKALSRAR

-770 QAEQKMMADQAGDI
+770 QAEQKMMSDQAGDI

>member
-1 MPVVPTVSGRQVQ
+1 MSYFGLNPVNQNQQLDEAASNPAGFNSDVGFFDNAVGAALSGLYSGLVAKPDQLLWAGMDKIVSPIAQFVNENTSLNDTSVSYIAEQRKLAEQQVK
-14 SRGVQSAGLQTFSQ
+14 RLTPDAATTGTAGQVLYGLFDM
-28 PGIGDAFVRAGTEAI
+28 G
-43 DVFGQ
+43 GQ
-48 AKQRANIALAQEASL
+48 AVVGTTLGGPVGGAAAVTSLQGFSEFERLTAQGVDFRTAQEAGLVQGITAGAGTLIPMSL
-63 NLSQISS
+63 
-70 DLLNNPETGLL
+70 GLRAGGAL
-81 NLKGKNA
+81 AEGVA
-88 IGKGHEYT
+88 
-96 QQFDAQ
+96 A
-102 VEQLAM
+102 QLARTGE
-108 SLPDEQARNAFM
+108 SSVR
-120 QQAQQQRIQ
+120 R
-129 FTTQAGRHEIGQIN
+129 
-143 AYEEGQFQATLL
+143 
-155 NNGKNA
+155 A
-161 AALYGDN
+161 AAT
-168 AAYVL
+168 AVR
-173 ANKQTFQQ
+173 
-181 IEDYGIAHGWSDE
+181 
-194 QIQAKKIEFK
+194 
-204 EKVADAA
+204 
-211 LSQWSANN
+211 
-219 ATAFIQS
+219 AT
-226 NGELSDTAAGARRAV
+226 
-241 ADSDSSER
+241 
-249 ARGIRN
+249 
-255 NNPGNLEYSKTNP
+255 
-268 WVGQTGDDGRF
+268 
-279 AKFETPEHGIR
+279 
-290 ALGRNL
+290 
-296 MSYQRQGIDTVS
+296 
-308 EIINRWAPPTDK
+308 
-320 NDTMSYIKAVCE
+320 
-332 QLGVSADEP
+332 
-341 LDASNPDTLK
+341 PDIT
-351 ALCAAIIHHENGSQP
+351 
-366 YSDQQLTAG
+366 
-375 VSAAL
+375 
-380 GLSTI
+380 
-385 PTNTKRYTGNAA
+385 
-397 FDAASP
+397 
-403 EAQASFMRQADQL
+403 
-416 RRQQQ
+416 
-421 AEYKTM
+421 
-427 IDSQVRDAT
+427 
-436 AAYMRGV
+436 
-443 EFPNPPGEADF
+443 
-454 IAAYGVREGNLRYA
+454 YA

-530 TNAPNFSPVDVDA
+530 TSAPNFSPVDIDA
-543 ALAANAAHHAEI
+543 ALAANAAHHAES

-573 ALRKAMSDVSQGRP
+573 ALRKAMSDVSQGRS

-653 IANSQRIIE
+653 IANSQRIID
-662 NLTKQRAQILAE
+662 NLTEQRAQILAE

-687 SDKQARLRDID
+687 SDKQARIRDID

-757 DEVAPFEPDKILQ
+757 DEVAPFEPGKILQ
-770 QAEQKMMADQAGDI
+770 QTEQKMMADPAGDI

>member
-1 MPVVPTVSGRQVQ
+1 MSYFGLNPVNQNQQLDEAASNPAGFNSDVGFFDNAVGAALSGLYSGLVAKPDQLLWAGMDKIVSPIAQFVNENTSLNDTSVSYIAEQRKLAEQQVK
-14 SRGVQSAGLQTFSQ
+14 RLTPDAATTGTAGQVLYGLFDM
-28 PGIGDAFVRAGTEAI
+28 G
-43 DVFGQ
+43 GQ
-48 AKQRANIALAQEASL
+48 AVVGTTLGGPVGGAAAVTSLQGFSEFERLTAQGVDFRTAQEAGLVQGITAGAGTLIPMSL
-63 NLSQISS
+63 
-70 DLLNNPETGLL
+70 GLRAGGAL
-81 NLKGKNA
+81 AEGVA
-88 IGKGHEYT
+88 
-96 QQFDAQ
+96 A
-102 VEQLAM
+102 QLARTGE
-108 SLPDEQARNAFM
+108 SSVR
-120 QQAQQQRIQ
+120 R
-129 FTTQAGRHEIGQIN
+129 
-143 AYEEGQFQATLL
+143 
-155 NNGKNA
+155 A
-161 AALYGDN
+161 AATAVRATPD
-168 AAYVL
+168 
-173 ANKQTFQQ
+173 
-181 IEDYGIAHGWSDE
+181 IA
-194 QIQAKKIEFK
+194 
-204 EKVADAA
+204 
-211 LSQWSANN
+211 
-219 ATAFIQS
+219 
-226 NGELSDTAAGARRAV
+226 
-241 ADSDSSER
+241 
-249 ARGIRN
+249 
-255 NNPGNLEYSKTNP
+255 
-268 WVGQTGDDGRF
+268 
-279 AKFETPEHGIR
+279 
-290 ALGRNL
+290 
-296 MSYQRQGIDTVS
+296 
-308 EIINRWAPPTDK
+308 
-320 NDTMSYIKAVCE
+320 
-332 QLGVSADEP
+332 
-341 LDASNPDTLK
+341 
-351 ALCAAIIHHENGSQP
+351 
-366 YSDQQLTAG
+366 
-375 VSAAL
+375 
-380 GLSTI
+380 
-385 PTNTKRYTGNAA
+385 
-397 FDAASP
+397 
-403 EAQASFMRQADQL
+403 
-416 RRQQQ
+416 
-421 AEYKTM
+421 
-427 IDSQVRDAT
+427 
-436 AAYMRGV
+436 
-443 EFPNPPGEADF
+443 
-454 IAAYGVREGNLRYA
+454 YA

-530 TNAPNFSPVDVDA
+530 TSAPNFSPVDVDA
-543 ALAANAAHHAEI
+543 ALTANAAHHAEI

-662 NLTKQRAQILAE
+662 NLTEQRAQILAE

-757 DEVAPFEPDKILQ
+757 DEVAPFEPGKILQ
-770 QAEQKMMADQAGDI
+770 QTEQKMMADPAGDI

>member
-1 MPVVPTVSGRQVQ
+1 MSYFGLNPVNQNQQLDEAVSNPAGFNSDVGFFDNAVGAALSGLYSGLVAKPDQLLWAGMDKIVSPIAQFVNENTSLNDTSVSYIAEQRKLAEQQVK
-14 SRGVQSAGLQTFSQ
+14 RLTPDAATTGTAGQVLYGLFDM
-28 PGIGDAFVRAGTEAI
+28 G
-43 DVFGQ
+43 GQ
-48 AKQRANIALAQEASL
+48 AVVGTTLGGPVGGAAAVTSLQGFSEFERLTAQGVDFRTAQEAGLVQGITAGAGTLIPMSL
-63 NLSQISS
+63 
-70 DLLNNPETGLL
+70 GLRAGGAL
-81 NLKGKNA
+81 AEGVA
-88 IGKGHEYT
+88 
-96 QQFDAQ
+96 A
-102 VEQLAM
+102 QLARTGE
-108 SLPDEQARNAFM
+108 SSVR
-120 QQAQQQRIQ
+120 R
-129 FTTQAGRHEIGQIN
+129 
-143 AYEEGQFQATLL
+143 
-155 NNGKNA
+155 A
-161 AALYGDN
+161 AATAVRATPD
-168 AAYVL
+168 
-173 ANKQTFQQ
+173 
-181 IEDYGIAHGWSDE
+181 IA
-194 QIQAKKIEFK
+194 
-204 EKVADAA
+204 
-211 LSQWSANN
+211 
-219 ATAFIQS
+219 
-226 NGELSDTAAGARRAV
+226 
-241 ADSDSSER
+241 
-249 ARGIRN
+249 
-255 NNPGNLEYSKTNP
+255 
-268 WVGQTGDDGRF
+268 
-279 AKFETPEHGIR
+279 
-290 ALGRNL
+290 
-296 MSYQRQGIDTVS
+296 
-308 EIINRWAPPTDK
+308 
-320 NDTMSYIKAVCE
+320 
-332 QLGVSADEP
+332 
-341 LDASNPDTLK
+341 
-351 ALCAAIIHHENGSQP
+351 
-366 YSDQQLTAG
+366 
-375 VSAAL
+375 
-380 GLSTI
+380 
-385 PTNTKRYTGNAA
+385 
-397 FDAASP
+397 
-403 EAQASFMRQADQL
+403 
-416 RRQQQ
+416 
-421 AEYKTM
+421 
-427 IDSQVRDAT
+427 
-436 AAYMRGV
+436 
-443 EFPNPPGEADF
+443 
-454 IAAYGVREGNLRYA
+454 YA

-479 RGLTAKTLRDGG
+479 RGLTEKTLRDGG

-530 TNAPNFSPVDVDA
+530 TNAPNFSPVDIDA

-662 NLTKQRAQILAE
+662 NLTEQRAQILAE

-770 QAEQKMMADQAGDI
+770 QAEQKMMSDKAGDI

>member
-1 MPVVPTVSGRQVQ
+1 MSYFGLNPVNQNQQLDEAASNPAGFNSDVGFFDNAVGAALSGLYSGLVAKPDQLLWAGMDKIVSPIAQFINENTSLNDTSVSYIAEQRKLAEQQVK
-14 SRGVQSAGLQTFSQ
+14 RLTPDAATTGTAGQVLYGLFDM
-28 PGIGDAFVRAGTEAI
+28 G
-43 DVFGQ
+43 GQ
-48 AKQRANIALAQEASL
+48 AVVGTTLGGPVGGAAAVTSLQGFSEFERLTAQGVDFRTAQEAGLVQGITAGAGTLIPMSL
-63 NLSQISS
+63 
-70 DLLNNPETGLL
+70 GLRAGGAL
-81 NLKGKNA
+81 AEGVA
-88 IGKGHEYT
+88 
-96 QQFDAQ
+96 A
-102 VEQLAM
+102 QLARTGE
-108 SLPDEQARNAFM
+108 SSVR
-120 QQAQQQRIQ
+120 R
-129 FTTQAGRHEIGQIN
+129 
-143 AYEEGQFQATLL
+143 
-155 NNGKNA
+155 A
-161 AALYGDN
+161 AATAVRATPD
-168 AAYVL
+168 
-173 ANKQTFQQ
+173 
-181 IEDYGIAHGWSDE
+181 IA
-194 QIQAKKIEFK
+194 
-204 EKVADAA
+204 
-211 LSQWSANN
+211 
-219 ATAFIQS
+219 
-226 NGELSDTAAGARRAV
+226 
-241 ADSDSSER
+241 
-249 ARGIRN
+249 
-255 NNPGNLEYSKTNP
+255 
-268 WVGQTGDDGRF
+268 
-279 AKFETPEHGIR
+279 
-290 ALGRNL
+290 
-296 MSYQRQGIDTVS
+296 
-308 EIINRWAPPTDK
+308 
-320 NDTMSYIKAVCE
+320 
-332 QLGVSADEP
+332 
-341 LDASNPDTLK
+341 
-351 ALCAAIIHHENGSQP
+351 
-366 YSDQQLTAG
+366 
-375 VSAAL
+375 
-380 GLSTI
+380 
-385 PTNTKRYTGNAA
+385 
-397 FDAASP
+397 
-403 EAQASFMRQADQL
+403 
-416 RRQQQ
+416 
-421 AEYKTM
+421 
-427 IDSQVRDAT
+427 
-436 AAYMRGV
+436 
-443 EFPNPPGEADF
+443 
-454 IAAYGVREGNLRYA
+454 YA

-530 TNAPNFSPVDVDA
+530 TSAPNFSPVDVDA

-630 NRLLEEQAAQLLP
+630 NRLLEEQAAQLLS

-662 NLTKQRAQILAE
+662 NLTEQRAQILAE

-757 DEVAPFEPDKILQ
+757 DEVAPFEPGKILQ
-770 QAEQKMMADQAGDI
+770 QTEQKMMADPAGDI

>member
-1 MPVVPTVSGRQVQ
+1 MSYFGLNPVNQNQQLDEAASNPVGFNSDVGFFDNAVGAALSGLYSGLVAKPDQLLWAGMDKIVSPIAQFVNENTSLNDTSVSYIAEQRKLAEQQVK
-14 SRGVQSAGLQTFSQ
+14 RLTPDAATTGTAGQVLYGLFDM
-28 PGIGDAFVRAGTEAI
+28 G
-43 DVFGQ
+43 GQ
-48 AKQRANIALAQEASL
+48 AVIGTTLGGPVGGAAAVTSLQGFSEFERLTAQGVDFRTAQEAGLVQGITAGAGTLIPMSL
-63 NLSQISS
+63 
-70 DLLNNPETGLL
+70 GLRAGGAL
-81 NLKGKNA
+81 AEGVA
-88 IGKGHEYT
+88 
-96 QQFDAQ
+96 A
-102 VEQLAM
+102 QLARTGE
-108 SLPDEQARNAFM
+108 SSVR
-120 QQAQQQRIQ
+120 R
-129 FTTQAGRHEIGQIN
+129 
-143 AYEEGQFQATLL
+143 
-155 NNGKNA
+155 A
-161 AALYGDN
+161 AATAVRATPD
-168 AAYVL
+168 
-173 ANKQTFQQ
+173 
-181 IEDYGIAHGWSDE
+181 IA
-194 QIQAKKIEFK
+194 
-204 EKVADAA
+204 
-211 LSQWSANN
+211 
-219 ATAFIQS
+219 
-226 NGELSDTAAGARRAV
+226 
-241 ADSDSSER
+241 
-249 ARGIRN
+249 
-255 NNPGNLEYSKTNP
+255 
-268 WVGQTGDDGRF
+268 
-279 AKFETPEHGIR
+279 
-290 ALGRNL
+290 
-296 MSYQRQGIDTVS
+296 
-308 EIINRWAPPTDK
+308 
-320 NDTMSYIKAVCE
+320 
-332 QLGVSADEP
+332 
-341 LDASNPDTLK
+341 
-351 ALCAAIIHHENGSQP
+351 
-366 YSDQQLTAG
+366 
-375 VSAAL
+375 
-380 GLSTI
+380 
-385 PTNTKRYTGNAA
+385 
-397 FDAASP
+397 
-403 EAQASFMRQADQL
+403 
-416 RRQQQ
+416 
-421 AEYKTM
+421 
-427 IDSQVRDAT
+427 
-436 AAYMRGV
+436 
-443 EFPNPPGEADF
+443 
-454 IAAYGVREGNLRYA
+454 YA

-530 TNAPNFSPVDVDA
+530 TSAPNFSPVDIDA
-543 ALAANAAHHAEI
+543 ALAANAANHAEI

-662 NLTKQRAQILAE
+662 NLTEQRAQILAE

-757 DEVAPFEPDKILQ
+757 DEVAPFEPGKILQ
-770 QAEQKMMADQAGDI
+770 QTEQKMMADPAGDI

>member
-1 MPVVPTVSGRQVQ
+1 MSYFGLNPVNQNQQLDEAASNPAGFNSDVGFFDNAVGAALSGLYSGLVAKPDQLLWAGMDKIVSPIAQFVNENTSINDTSVSYIAEQRKLAEQQVK
-14 SRGVQSAGLQTFSQ
+14 RLTPDAATTGTAGQVLYGLFDM
-28 PGIGDAFVRAGTEAI
+28 G
-43 DVFGQ
+43 GQ
-48 AKQRANIALAQEASL
+48 AVVGTTLGGPVGGAAAVTSLQGFSEFERLTAQGVDFRTAQEAGLVQGITAGAGAGTLIPMSL
-63 NLSQISS
+63 
-70 DLLNNPETGLL
+70 GLRAGGAL
-81 NLKGKNA
+81 AEGVA
-88 IGKGHEYT
+88 
-96 QQFDAQ
+96 A
-102 VEQLAM
+102 QLARTGE
-108 SLPDEQARNAFM
+108 SSVR
-120 QQAQQQRIQ
+120 R
-129 FTTQAGRHEIGQIN
+129 
-143 AYEEGQFQATLL
+143 
-155 NNGKNA
+155 A
-161 AALYGDN
+161 AATAVRATPD
-168 AAYVL
+168 
-173 ANKQTFQQ
+173 
-181 IEDYGIAHGWSDE
+181 IA
-194 QIQAKKIEFK
+194 
-204 EKVADAA
+204 
-211 LSQWSANN
+211 
-219 ATAFIQS
+219 
-226 NGELSDTAAGARRAV
+226 
-241 ADSDSSER
+241 
-249 ARGIRN
+249 
-255 NNPGNLEYSKTNP
+255 
-268 WVGQTGDDGRF
+268 
-279 AKFETPEHGIR
+279 
-290 ALGRNL
+290 
-296 MSYQRQGIDTVS
+296 
-308 EIINRWAPPTDK
+308 
-320 NDTMSYIKAVCE
+320 
-332 QLGVSADEP
+332 
-341 LDASNPDTLK
+341 
-351 ALCAAIIHHENGSQP
+351 
-366 YSDQQLTAG
+366 
-375 VSAAL
+375 
-380 GLSTI
+380 
-385 PTNTKRYTGNAA
+385 
-397 FDAASP
+397 
-403 EAQASFMRQADQL
+403 
-416 RRQQQ
+416 
-421 AEYKTM
+421 
-427 IDSQVRDAT
+427 
-436 AAYMRGV
+436 
-443 EFPNPPGEADF
+443 
-454 IAAYGVREGNLRYA
+454 YA

-530 TNAPNFSPVDVDA
+530 TSAPNFSPVDIDA

-662 NLTKQRAQILAE
+662 NLTEQRAQILAE
-674 EPTGSGKALSRAR
+674 DPAGSGKALSRAR

-757 DEVAPFEPDKILQ
+757 DEVAPFDPGKILQ
-770 QAEQKMMADQAGDI
+770 QTEQKMMADPAGDI
-784 DLRIAEDSLLES
+784 DLRIAEDSLLEY

>member
-1 MPVVPTVSGRQVQ
+1 MSYFGLNPVNQNQQLDEAASNPAGFNSDVGFFDNAVGAALSGLYSGLVAKPDQLLWAGMDKIVSPIAQFVNENTSLNDTSVSYIAEQRKLAEQQVK
-14 SRGVQSAGLQTFSQ
+14 RLTPDAATTGTAGQVLYGLFDM
-28 PGIGDAFVRAGTEAI
+28 G
-43 DVFGQ
+43 GQ
-48 AKQRANIALAQEASL
+48 AVVGTTLGGPVGGAAAVTSLQGFSEFERLTAQGVDFRTAQEAGLVQGITAGAGTLIPMSL
-63 NLSQISS
+63 
-70 DLLNNPETGLL
+70 GLRAGGAL
-81 NLKGKNA
+81 AEGVA
-88 IGKGHEYT
+88 
-96 QQFDAQ
+96 A
-102 VEQLAM
+102 QLARTGE
-108 SLPDEQARNAFM
+108 SSVR
-120 QQAQQQRIQ
+120 R
-129 FTTQAGRHEIGQIN
+129 
-143 AYEEGQFQATLL
+143 
-155 NNGKNA
+155 A
-161 AALYGDN
+161 AATAVRATPD
-168 AAYVL
+168 
-173 ANKQTFQQ
+173 
-181 IEDYGIAHGWSDE
+181 IA
-194 QIQAKKIEFK
+194 
-204 EKVADAA
+204 
-211 LSQWSANN
+211 
-219 ATAFIQS
+219 
-226 NGELSDTAAGARRAV
+226 
-241 ADSDSSER
+241 
-249 ARGIRN
+249 
-255 NNPGNLEYSKTNP
+255 
-268 WVGQTGDDGRF
+268 
-279 AKFETPEHGIR
+279 
-290 ALGRNL
+290 
-296 MSYQRQGIDTVS
+296 
-308 EIINRWAPPTDK
+308 
-320 NDTMSYIKAVCE
+320 
-332 QLGVSADEP
+332 
-341 LDASNPDTLK
+341 
-351 ALCAAIIHHENGSQP
+351 
-366 YSDQQLTAG
+366 
-375 VSAAL
+375 
-380 GLSTI
+380 
-385 PTNTKRYTGNAA
+385 
-397 FDAASP
+397 
-403 EAQASFMRQADQL
+403 
-416 RRQQQ
+416 
-421 AEYKTM
+421 
-427 IDSQVRDAT
+427 
-436 AAYMRGV
+436 
-443 EFPNPPGEADF
+443 
-454 IAAYGVREGNLRYA
+454 YA

-509 DAVLGVAFGGV
+509 DAVLGVAFGGI

-530 TNAPNFSPVDVDA
+530 TNAPNFSPVDIDA

-587 VDVASIVESASF
+587 VDVSSIVESASF
-599 SEIPGRKSLL
+599 SEIPRRKSLL

-662 NLTKQRAQILAE
+662 NLTEQRAQILAE

-687 SDKQARLRDID
+687 SDKLARLRDID

-757 DEVAPFEPDKILQ
+757 DEVAPFEPGKILQ
-770 QAEQKMMADQAGDI
+770 QAEQKMMADPAGDI

>member
-1 MPVVPTVSGRQVQ
+1 MSYFGLNPVNQNQQLDEAASNPAGFNSDVGFFDNAVGAALSGLYSGLVAKPDQLLWAGMDKIVSPIAQFVNENTSLNDTSVSYIAEQRKLAEQQVK
-14 SRGVQSAGLQTFSQ
+14 RLTPDAATTGTAGQVLYGLFDM
-28 PGIGDAFVRAGTEAI
+28 G
-43 DVFGQ
+43 GQ
-48 AKQRANIALAQEASL
+48 AVVGTTLGGPVGGAAAVTSLQGFSEFERLTAQGVDFRTAQEAGLVQGITAGAGTLIPMSL
-63 NLSQISS
+63 
-70 DLLNNPETGLL
+70 GLRAGGAL
-81 NLKGKNA
+81 AEGVA
-88 IGKGHEYT
+88 
-96 QQFDAQ
+96 A
-102 VEQLAM
+102 QLARTGE
-108 SLPDEQARNAFM
+108 SSVR
-120 QQAQQQRIQ
+120 R
-129 FTTQAGRHEIGQIN
+129 
-143 AYEEGQFQATLL
+143 
-155 NNGKNA
+155 A
-161 AALYGDN
+161 AATAVRATPD
-168 AAYVL
+168 
-173 ANKQTFQQ
+173 
-181 IEDYGIAHGWSDE
+181 IA
-194 QIQAKKIEFK
+194 
-204 EKVADAA
+204 
-211 LSQWSANN
+211 
-219 ATAFIQS
+219 
-226 NGELSDTAAGARRAV
+226 
-241 ADSDSSER
+241 
-249 ARGIRN
+249 
-255 NNPGNLEYSKTNP
+255 
-268 WVGQTGDDGRF
+268 
-279 AKFETPEHGIR
+279 
-290 ALGRNL
+290 
-296 MSYQRQGIDTVS
+296 
-308 EIINRWAPPTDK
+308 
-320 NDTMSYIKAVCE
+320 
-332 QLGVSADEP
+332 
-341 LDASNPDTLK
+341 
-351 ALCAAIIHHENGSQP
+351 
-366 YSDQQLTAG
+366 
-375 VSAAL
+375 
-380 GLSTI
+380 
-385 PTNTKRYTGNAA
+385 
-397 FDAASP
+397 
-403 EAQASFMRQADQL
+403 
-416 RRQQQ
+416 
-421 AEYKTM
+421 
-427 IDSQVRDAT
+427 
-436 AAYMRGV
+436 
-443 EFPNPPGEADF
+443 
-454 IAAYGVREGNLRYA
+454 YA

-530 TNAPNFSPVDVDA
+530 TSAPNFSPVDVDA

-618 SVDDGVTARAIE
+618 SVNDGVTARAIE

-662 NLTKQRAQILAE
+662 NLTEQRAQILTE

-687 SDKQARLRDID
+687 SDKQVRLRDID

-757 DEVAPFEPDKILQ
+757 DEVAPFEPGKILQ
-770 QAEQKMMADQAGDI
+770 QAEQKMMADPAGDI

>member
-1 MPVVPTVSGRQVQ
+1 MSYFGLNPVNQNQQLDEAASNPAGFNSDVSFFDNAVGAALSGLYSGLVAKPDQLLWAGMDKIVSPIAQFVNENTSLNDTSVSYIAEQRKLAEQQVK
-14 SRGVQSAGLQTFSQ
+14 RLTPDAATTGTAGQVLYGLFDM
-28 PGIGDAFVRAGTEAI
+28 G
-43 DVFGQ
+43 GQ
-48 AKQRANIALAQEASL
+48 AVVGTTLGGPVGGAAAVTSLQGFSEFERLTAQGVDFRTAQEAGLVQGITAGAGTLIPMSL
-63 NLSQISS
+63 
-70 DLLNNPETGLL
+70 GLRAGGAL
-81 NLKGKNA
+81 AEGVA
-88 IGKGHEYT
+88 
-96 QQFDAQ
+96 A
-102 VEQLAM
+102 QLARTGE
-108 SLPDEQARNAFM
+108 SSVR
-120 QQAQQQRIQ
+120 R
-129 FTTQAGRHEIGQIN
+129 
-143 AYEEGQFQATLL
+143 
-155 NNGKNA
+155 A
-161 AALYGDN
+161 AATAVRATPD
-168 AAYVL
+168 
-173 ANKQTFQQ
+173 
-181 IEDYGIAHGWSDE
+181 IA
-194 QIQAKKIEFK
+194 
-204 EKVADAA
+204 
-211 LSQWSANN
+211 
-219 ATAFIQS
+219 
-226 NGELSDTAAGARRAV
+226 
-241 ADSDSSER
+241 
-249 ARGIRN
+249 
-255 NNPGNLEYSKTNP
+255 
-268 WVGQTGDDGRF
+268 
-279 AKFETPEHGIR
+279 
-290 ALGRNL
+290 
-296 MSYQRQGIDTVS
+296 
-308 EIINRWAPPTDK
+308 
-320 NDTMSYIKAVCE
+320 
-332 QLGVSADEP
+332 
-341 LDASNPDTLK
+341 
-351 ALCAAIIHHENGSQP
+351 
-366 YSDQQLTAG
+366 
-375 VSAAL
+375 
-380 GLSTI
+380 
-385 PTNTKRYTGNAA
+385 
-397 FDAASP
+397 
-403 EAQASFMRQADQL
+403 
-416 RRQQQ
+416 
-421 AEYKTM
+421 
-427 IDSQVRDAT
+427 
-436 AAYMRGV
+436 
-443 EFPNPPGEADF
+443 
-454 IAAYGVREGNLRYA
+454 YA

-530 TNAPNFSPVDVDA
+530 TSAPNFSPVDVDA

-662 NLTKQRAQILAE
+662 NLTEQRAQILAE

-687 SDKQARLRDID
+687 SDKQVRLRDID

-757 DEVAPFEPDKILQ
+757 DEVAPFEPGKILQ
-770 QAEQKMMADQAGDI
+770 QTEQKMMADPAGDI

>member
-1 MPVVPTVSGRQVQ
+1 MSYFGLNPVNQNQQLDEAASNPAGFNSDVGFFDNAVGAALSGLYSGLVAKPDQLLWAGMDKIVSPIAQFVNENTSLNDTSVSYIAEQRKLAEQQVK
-14 SRGVQSAGLQTFSQ
+14 RLTPDAATTGTAGQVLYGLFDM
-28 PGIGDAFVRAGTEAI
+28 G
-43 DVFGQ
+43 GQ
-48 AKQRANIALAQEASL
+48 AVVGTTLGGPVGGAAAVTSLQGFSEFERLTAQGIDFRTAQEA
-63 NLSQISS
+63 
-70 DLLNNPETGLL
+70 GLV
-81 NLKGKNA
+81 
-88 IGKGHEYT
+88 
-96 QQFDAQ
+96 Q
-102 VEQLAM
+102 
-108 SLPDEQARNAFM
+108 
-120 QQAQQQRIQ
+120 
-129 FTTQAGRHEIGQIN
+129 
-143 AYEEGQFQATLL
+143 
-155 NNGKNA
+155 
-161 AALYGDN
+161 
-168 AAYVL
+168 
-173 ANKQTFQQ
+173 
-181 IEDYGIAHGWSDE
+181 GI
-194 QIQAKKIEFK
+194 
-204 EKVADAA
+204 
-211 LSQWSANN
+211 
-219 ATAFIQS
+219 
-226 NGELSDTAAGARRAV
+226 AAGAGTLIPMSLGLRAGGALAEGVAAKLARTGESSVRRA
-241 ADSDSSER
+241 A
-249 ARGIRN
+249 
-255 NNPGNLEYSKTNP
+255 
-268 WVGQTGDDGRF
+268 
-279 AKFETPEHGIR
+279 
-290 ALGRNL
+290 
-296 MSYQRQGIDTVS
+296 
-308 EIINRWAPPTDK
+308 
-320 NDTMSYIKAVCE
+320 
-332 QLGVSADEP
+332 
-341 LDASNPDTLK
+341 
-351 ALCAAIIHHENGSQP
+351 
-366 YSDQQLTAG
+366 
-375 VSAAL
+375 
-380 GLSTI
+380 
-385 PTNTKRYTGNAA
+385 
-397 FDAASP
+397 
-403 EAQASFMRQADQL
+403 
-416 RRQQQ
+416 
-421 AEYKTM
+421 
-427 IDSQVRDAT
+427 AT
-436 AAYMRGV
+436 AVRAT
-443 EFPNPPGEADF
+443 PD
-454 IAAYGVREGNLRYA
+454 IAYA

-530 TNAPNFSPVDVDA
+530 TSAPNFSPVDIDA

-599 SEIPGRKSLL
+599 SEIPGRKNLL

-653 IANSQRIIE
+653 IANSQRIID
-662 NLTKQRAQILAE
+662 NLTEQRAQILAE
-674 EPTGSGKALSRAR
+674 ESTGSGKALSRAR
-687 SDKQARLRDID
+687 SDKQARIRDID

-757 DEVAPFEPDKILQ
+757 DEVAPFEPGKILQ
-770 QAEQKMMADQAGDI
+770 RTEQKMMADPAGDI

>member
-1 MPVVPTVSGRQVQ
+1 MSYFGLNPVNQNQQLDEAASNPVGFNSDVGFFDNAVGAALSGLYSGLVAKPDQLLWAGMDKIVSPIAQFVNENTSLNDTSVSYIAEQRKLAEQQVK
-14 SRGVQSAGLQTFSQ
+14 RLTPDAATTGTAGQVLYGLFDM
-28 PGIGDAFVRAGTEAI
+28 G
-43 DVFGQ
+43 GQ
-48 AKQRANIALAQEASL
+48 AVIGTTLGGPVGGAAAVTSLQGFSEFERLTAQGVDFRTAQEAGLVQGITAGAGTLIPMSL
-63 NLSQISS
+63 
-70 DLLNNPETGLL
+70 GLRAGGAL
-81 NLKGKNA
+81 AEGVA
-88 IGKGHEYT
+88 
-96 QQFDAQ
+96 A
-102 VEQLAM
+102 QLARTGE
-108 SLPDEQARNAFM
+108 SSVR
-120 QQAQQQRIQ
+120 R
-129 FTTQAGRHEIGQIN
+129 
-143 AYEEGQFQATLL
+143 
-155 NNGKNA
+155 A
-161 AALYGDN
+161 AATAVRATPD
-168 AAYVL
+168 
-173 ANKQTFQQ
+173 
-181 IEDYGIAHGWSDE
+181 IA
-194 QIQAKKIEFK
+194 
-204 EKVADAA
+204 
-211 LSQWSANN
+211 
-219 ATAFIQS
+219 
-226 NGELSDTAAGARRAV
+226 
-241 ADSDSSER
+241 
-249 ARGIRN
+249 
-255 NNPGNLEYSKTNP
+255 
-268 WVGQTGDDGRF
+268 
-279 AKFETPEHGIR
+279 
-290 ALGRNL
+290 
-296 MSYQRQGIDTVS
+296 
-308 EIINRWAPPTDK
+308 
-320 NDTMSYIKAVCE
+320 
-332 QLGVSADEP
+332 
-341 LDASNPDTLK
+341 
-351 ALCAAIIHHENGSQP
+351 
-366 YSDQQLTAG
+366 
-375 VSAAL
+375 
-380 GLSTI
+380 
-385 PTNTKRYTGNAA
+385 
-397 FDAASP
+397 
-403 EAQASFMRQADQL
+403 
-416 RRQQQ
+416 
-421 AEYKTM
+421 
-427 IDSQVRDAT
+427 
-436 AAYMRGV
+436 
-443 EFPNPPGEADF
+443 
-454 IAAYGVREGNLRYA
+454 YA

-520 GRFINSRGES
+520 GRFINSRGEATS
-530 TNAPNFSPVDVDA
+530 TPNFSPVDVDA

-555 DIAPGV
+555 DISPGV

-573 ALRKAMSDVSQGRP
+573 ALRKAMSDVSLGRP

-662 NLTKQRAQILAE
+662 NLTEQRAQILAE

-757 DEVAPFEPDKILQ
+757 DEVAPFEPGKILQ
-770 QAEQKMMADQAGDI
+770 QTEQKMMADPAGDI

>member
-1 MPVVPTVSGRQVQ
+1 MSYFGLNPVNQNQQLDEAASNPAGFNSDVGFFDNAVGAALSGLYSGLVAKPDQLLWAGMDKIVSPIAQLVNENTSLNDTSVSYIAEQRKLAEQQVK
-14 SRGVQSAGLQTFSQ
+14 RLTPDAATTGTAGQVLYGLFDM
-28 PGIGDAFVRAGTEAI
+28 G
-43 DVFGQ
+43 GQ
-48 AKQRANIALAQEASL
+48 AVVGTALGGPVGGAAAVASLQGFSEFERLTAQGVDFRTAQEAGLVQGITAGAGTLIPMSL
-63 NLSQISS
+63 
-70 DLLNNPETGLL
+70 GLRAGGAL
-81 NLKGKNA
+81 AEGVA
-88 IGKGHEYT
+88 
-96 QQFDAQ
+96 A
-102 VEQLAM
+102 QLARTGE
-108 SLPDEQARNAFM
+108 SSVR
-120 QQAQQQRIQ
+120 R
-129 FTTQAGRHEIGQIN
+129 
-143 AYEEGQFQATLL
+143 
-155 NNGKNA
+155 A
-161 AALYGDN
+161 AATAVRATPD
-168 AAYVL
+168 
-173 ANKQTFQQ
+173 
-181 IEDYGIAHGWSDE
+181 IA
-194 QIQAKKIEFK
+194 
-204 EKVADAA
+204 
-211 LSQWSANN
+211 
-219 ATAFIQS
+219 
-226 NGELSDTAAGARRAV
+226 
-241 ADSDSSER
+241 
-249 ARGIRN
+249 
-255 NNPGNLEYSKTNP
+255 
-268 WVGQTGDDGRF
+268 
-279 AKFETPEHGIR
+279 
-290 ALGRNL
+290 
-296 MSYQRQGIDTVS
+296 
-308 EIINRWAPPTDK
+308 
-320 NDTMSYIKAVCE
+320 
-332 QLGVSADEP
+332 
-341 LDASNPDTLK
+341 
-351 ALCAAIIHHENGSQP
+351 
-366 YSDQQLTAG
+366 
-375 VSAAL
+375 
-380 GLSTI
+380 
-385 PTNTKRYTGNAA
+385 
-397 FDAASP
+397 
-403 EAQASFMRQADQL
+403 
-416 RRQQQ
+416 
-421 AEYKTM
+421 
-427 IDSQVRDAT
+427 
-436 AAYMRGV
+436 
-443 EFPNPPGEADF
+443 
-454 IAAYGVREGNLRYA
+454 YA

-530 TNAPNFSPVDVDA
+530 TNAPNFSPVDIDA

-662 NLTKQRAQILAE
+662 NLTEQRAQILAE
-674 EPTGSGKALSRAR
+674 DSAGSGKALSRAR

>member
-1 MPVVPTVSGRQVQ
+1 MSYFGLNPVNQNQQLDEAASNP
-14 SRGVQSAGLQTFSQ
+14 AGLNSDVGFFDNAVGAALSGLYSGLVAKPDQLLWAGMDKIVSPIAQFINENTSLNDTSVSYIAEQ
-28 PGIGDAFVRAGTEAI
+28 RKLAEQQVKRLTPDAATTGTAGQVLYGLF
-43 DVFGQ
+43 DMGGQ
-48 AKQRANIALAQEASL
+48 AVVGTTLGGPVGGAAAVTSLQGFSEFERLTAQGVDFRTAQEAGLVQGITAGAGTLIPMSL
-63 NLSQISS
+63 
-70 DLLNNPETGLL
+70 GLRAGGAL
-81 NLKGKNA
+81 AEGVA
-88 IGKGHEYT
+88 
-96 QQFDAQ
+96 A
-102 VEQLAM
+102 QLARTGE
-108 SLPDEQARNAFM
+108 SSVR
-120 QQAQQQRIQ
+120 R
-129 FTTQAGRHEIGQIN
+129 
-143 AYEEGQFQATLL
+143 
-155 NNGKNA
+155 A
-161 AALYGDN
+161 AATAVRAMPD
-168 AAYVL
+168 
-173 ANKQTFQQ
+173 
-181 IEDYGIAHGWSDE
+181 IA
-194 QIQAKKIEFK
+194 
-204 EKVADAA
+204 
-211 LSQWSANN
+211 
-219 ATAFIQS
+219 
-226 NGELSDTAAGARRAV
+226 
-241 ADSDSSER
+241 
-249 ARGIRN
+249 
-255 NNPGNLEYSKTNP
+255 
-268 WVGQTGDDGRF
+268 
-279 AKFETPEHGIR
+279 
-290 ALGRNL
+290 
-296 MSYQRQGIDTVS
+296 
-308 EIINRWAPPTDK
+308 
-320 NDTMSYIKAVCE
+320 
-332 QLGVSADEP
+332 
-341 LDASNPDTLK
+341 
-351 ALCAAIIHHENGSQP
+351 
-366 YSDQQLTAG
+366 
-375 VSAAL
+375 
-380 GLSTI
+380 
-385 PTNTKRYTGNAA
+385 
-397 FDAASP
+397 
-403 EAQASFMRQADQL
+403 
-416 RRQQQ
+416 
-421 AEYKTM
+421 
-427 IDSQVRDAT
+427 
-436 AAYMRGV
+436 
-443 EFPNPPGEADF
+443 
-454 IAAYGVREGNLRYA
+454 YA

-530 TNAPNFSPVDVDA
+530 TNAPNFSPVDIDA

-599 SEIPGRKSLL
+599 SEIPGRKNLL

-662 NLTKQRAQILAE
+662 NLTEQRAQILAE

-757 DEVAPFEPDKILQ
+757 DEVAPFEPGKILQ
-770 QAEQKMMADQAGDI
+770 QTEQKMMADPAGDI
-784 DLRIAEDSLLES
+784 DLRIAEDSLLEY

>member
-1 MPVVPTVSGRQVQ
+1 MSYFGLNPVNQNQQLDEAASNPAGFNSDVGFFDNAVGAALSGLYSGLVAKPDQLLWAGMDKIVSPIAQFVNENTSLNDTSVSYIAEQRKLAEQQVK
-14 SRGVQSAGLQTFSQ
+14 RLTPDAATTGTAGQVLYGLFDM
-28 PGIGDAFVRAGTEAI
+28 G
-43 DVFGQ
+43 GQ
-48 AKQRANIALAQEASL
+48 AVVGTTLGGPVGGAAAVTSLQGFSEFERLTAQGVDFRTAQEAGLVQGITAGAGTLIPMSL
-63 NLSQISS
+63 
-70 DLLNNPETGLL
+70 GLRAGGAL
-81 NLKGKNA
+81 AEGVA
-88 IGKGHEYT
+88 
-96 QQFDAQ
+96 A
-102 VEQLAM
+102 QLARTGE
-108 SLPDEQARNAFM
+108 SSVR
-120 QQAQQQRIQ
+120 R
-129 FTTQAGRHEIGQIN
+129 
-143 AYEEGQFQATLL
+143 
-155 NNGKNA
+155 A
-161 AALYGDN
+161 AATAVRATPD
-168 AAYVL
+168 
-173 ANKQTFQQ
+173 
-181 IEDYGIAHGWSDE
+181 IA
-194 QIQAKKIEFK
+194 
-204 EKVADAA
+204 
-211 LSQWSANN
+211 
-219 ATAFIQS
+219 
-226 NGELSDTAAGARRAV
+226 
-241 ADSDSSER
+241 
-249 ARGIRN
+249 
-255 NNPGNLEYSKTNP
+255 
-268 WVGQTGDDGRF
+268 
-279 AKFETPEHGIR
+279 
-290 ALGRNL
+290 
-296 MSYQRQGIDTVS
+296 
-308 EIINRWAPPTDK
+308 
-320 NDTMSYIKAVCE
+320 
-332 QLGVSADEP
+332 
-341 LDASNPDTLK
+341 
-351 ALCAAIIHHENGSQP
+351 
-366 YSDQQLTAG
+366 
-375 VSAAL
+375 
-380 GLSTI
+380 
-385 PTNTKRYTGNAA
+385 
-397 FDAASP
+397 
-403 EAQASFMRQADQL
+403 
-416 RRQQQ
+416 
-421 AEYKTM
+421 
-427 IDSQVRDAT
+427 
-436 AAYMRGV
+436 
-443 EFPNPPGEADF
+443 
-454 IAAYGVREGNLRYA
+454 YA

-530 TNAPNFSPVDVDA
+530 TNAPNFSPVDIDA

-662 NLTKQRAQILAE
+662 NLTEQRAQILAE

-687 SDKQARLRDID
+687 SDKQVRLRDID

-757 DEVAPFEPDKILQ
+757 DEVAPFEPGKILQ
-770 QAEQKMMADQAGDI
+770 QTEQKMMADPAGDI

>member
-1 MPVVPTVSGRQVQ
+1 MSYFGLNPVNQNQQLDEAASNPAGFNSDVGFFDNAVGAALSGLYSGLVAKPDQLLWAGMDKIVSPIAQFINENTSLNDTSVSYIAEQRKLAEQQVK
-14 SRGVQSAGLQTFSQ
+14 RLTPDAATTGTAGQVLYGLFDM
-28 PGIGDAFVRAGTEAI
+28 G
-43 DVFGQ
+43 GQ
-48 AKQRANIALAQEASL
+48 AVVGTTLGGPVGGAAAVTSLQGFSEFERLTAQGVDFRTAQEAGLVQGITAGAGTLIPMSL
-63 NLSQISS
+63 
-70 DLLNNPETGLL
+70 GLRAGGAL
-81 NLKGKNA
+81 AEGVA
-88 IGKGHEYT
+88 
-96 QQFDAQ
+96 A
-102 VEQLAM
+102 QLARTGE
-108 SLPDEQARNAFM
+108 SSVR
-120 QQAQQQRIQ
+120 R
-129 FTTQAGRHEIGQIN
+129 
-143 AYEEGQFQATLL
+143 
-155 NNGKNA
+155 A
-161 AALYGDN
+161 AATAVRATPD
-168 AAYVL
+168 
-173 ANKQTFQQ
+173 
-181 IEDYGIAHGWSDE
+181 IA
-194 QIQAKKIEFK
+194 
-204 EKVADAA
+204 
-211 LSQWSANN
+211 
-219 ATAFIQS
+219 
-226 NGELSDTAAGARRAV
+226 
-241 ADSDSSER
+241 
-249 ARGIRN
+249 
-255 NNPGNLEYSKTNP
+255 
-268 WVGQTGDDGRF
+268 
-279 AKFETPEHGIR
+279 
-290 ALGRNL
+290 
-296 MSYQRQGIDTVS
+296 
-308 EIINRWAPPTDK
+308 
-320 NDTMSYIKAVCE
+320 
-332 QLGVSADEP
+332 
-341 LDASNPDTLK
+341 
-351 ALCAAIIHHENGSQP
+351 
-366 YSDQQLTAG
+366 
-375 VSAAL
+375 
-380 GLSTI
+380 
-385 PTNTKRYTGNAA
+385 
-397 FDAASP
+397 
-403 EAQASFMRQADQL
+403 
-416 RRQQQ
+416 
-421 AEYKTM
+421 
-427 IDSQVRDAT
+427 
-436 AAYMRGV
+436 
-443 EFPNPPGEADF
+443 
-454 IAAYGVREGNLRYA
+454 YA

-479 RGLTAKTLRDGG
+479 RGLTAKTLREGG

-530 TNAPNFSPVDVDA
+530 TSAPNFSPVDVDA

-662 NLTKQRAQILAE
+662 NLTEQRAQILAE
-674 EPTGSGKALSRAR
+674 EPTGSGKSLSRAR
-687 SDKQARLRDID
+687 SDKQVRLRDID

>member
-1 MPVVPTVSGRQVQ
+1 MSYFGLNPVNQNQQLDEAASNPAGFNSDVGFFDNAVGAALSGLYSGLVAKPDQLLWAGMDKIVSPIAQFVNENTSLNDTSVSYIAEQRKLAEQQVK
-14 SRGVQSAGLQTFSQ
+14 RLTPDAATTGTAGQVLYGLFDM
-28 PGIGDAFVRAGTEAI
+28 G
-43 DVFGQ
+43 GQ
-48 AKQRANIALAQEASL
+48 AVVGTTLGGPVGGAAAVTSLQGFSEFERLTAQGVDFRTAQEA
-63 NLSQISS
+63 
-70 DLLNNPETGLL
+70 GLVQGITAGAGTL
-81 NLKGKNA
+81 
-88 IGKGHEYT
+88 IP
-96 QQFDAQ
+96 
-102 VEQLAM
+102 M
-108 SLPDEQARNAFM
+108 SLGLRAGGALAEGVA
-120 QQAQQQRIQ
+120 AQLTR
-129 FTTQAGRHEIGQIN
+129 T
-143 AYEEGQFQATLL
+143 
-155 NNGKNA
+155 
-161 AALYGDN
+161 
-168 AAYVL
+168 
-173 ANKQTFQQ
+173 
-181 IEDYGIAHGWSDE
+181 
-194 QIQAKKIEFK
+194 
-204 EKVADAA
+204 
-211 LSQWSANN
+211 
-219 ATAFIQS
+219 
-226 NGELSDTAAGARRAV
+226 GESSVRRAAV
-241 ADSDSSER
+241 TAVR
-249 ARGIRN
+249 A
-255 NNPGNLEYSKTNP
+255 
-268 WVGQTGDDGRF
+268 
-279 AKFETPEHGIR
+279 TP
-290 ALGRNL
+290 
-296 MSYQRQGIDTVS
+296 D
-308 EIINRWAPPTDK
+308 
-320 NDTMSYIKAVCE
+320 
-332 QLGVSADEP
+332 
-341 LDASNPDTLK
+341 
-351 ALCAAIIHHENGSQP
+351 
-366 YSDQQLTAG
+366 
-375 VSAAL
+375 
-380 GLSTI
+380 
-385 PTNTKRYTGNAA
+385 
-397 FDAASP
+397 
-403 EAQASFMRQADQL
+403 
-416 RRQQQ
+416 
-421 AEYKTM
+421 
-427 IDSQVRDAT
+427 
-436 AAYMRGV
+436 
-443 EFPNPPGEADF
+443 
-454 IAAYGVREGNLRYA
+454 IAYA

-530 TNAPNFSPVDVDA
+530 TSAPNFSPVDIDA

-618 SVDDGVTARAIE
+618 SIDDGVTARAIE

-662 NLTKQRAQILAE
+662 NLTEQRAQILAE

-770 QAEQKMMADQAGDI
+770 QAEQKMMSDQAGDI

>member
-1 MPVVPTVSGRQVQ
+1 MSYFGLNPVNQNQQLDEAASNPVGFNSDVGFFDNAVGAALSGLYSGLVAKPDQLLWAGMDKIVSPIAQFVNENTSLNDTSVSYIAEQRKLAEQQVK
-14 SRGVQSAGLQTFSQ
+14 RLTPDAATTGTAGQVLYGLFDM
-28 PGIGDAFVRAGTEAI
+28 G
-43 DVFGQ
+43 GQ
-48 AKQRANIALAQEASL
+48 AVIGTTLGGPVGGAAAVTSLQGFSEFERLTAQGVDFRTAQEAGLVQGITAGAGTLIPMSL
-63 NLSQISS
+63 
-70 DLLNNPETGLL
+70 GLRAGGAL
-81 NLKGKNA
+81 AEGVA
-88 IGKGHEYT
+88 S
-96 QQFDAQ
+96 
-102 VEQLAM
+102 QLARTGE
-108 SLPDEQARNAFM
+108 SSVR
-120 QQAQQQRIQ
+120 R
-129 FTTQAGRHEIGQIN
+129 
-143 AYEEGQFQATLL
+143 
-155 NNGKNA
+155 A
-161 AALYGDN
+161 AATAVRATPD
-168 AAYVL
+168 
-173 ANKQTFQQ
+173 
-181 IEDYGIAHGWSDE
+181 IA
-194 QIQAKKIEFK
+194 
-204 EKVADAA
+204 
-211 LSQWSANN
+211 
-219 ATAFIQS
+219 
-226 NGELSDTAAGARRAV
+226 
-241 ADSDSSER
+241 
-249 ARGIRN
+249 
-255 NNPGNLEYSKTNP
+255 
-268 WVGQTGDDGRF
+268 
-279 AKFETPEHGIR
+279 
-290 ALGRNL
+290 
-296 MSYQRQGIDTVS
+296 
-308 EIINRWAPPTDK
+308 
-320 NDTMSYIKAVCE
+320 
-332 QLGVSADEP
+332 
-341 LDASNPDTLK
+341 
-351 ALCAAIIHHENGSQP
+351 
-366 YSDQQLTAG
+366 
-375 VSAAL
+375 
-380 GLSTI
+380 
-385 PTNTKRYTGNAA
+385 
-397 FDAASP
+397 
-403 EAQASFMRQADQL
+403 
-416 RRQQQ
+416 
-421 AEYKTM
+421 
-427 IDSQVRDAT
+427 
-436 AAYMRGV
+436 
-443 EFPNPPGEADF
+443 
-454 IAAYGVREGNLRYA
+454 YA

-520 GRFINSRGES
+520 GRFINSRGEATS
-530 TNAPNFSPVDVDA
+530 TPNFSPVDVDA

-555 DIAPGV
+555 DISPGV

-587 VDVASIVESASF
+587 VDVASIVEPASF

-662 NLTKQRAQILAE
+662 NLTEQRAQILAE

-687 SDKQARLRDID
+687 SDKQVRLRDID

-757 DEVAPFEPDKILQ
+757 DEVAPFEPGKILQ
-770 QAEQKMMADQAGDI
+770 QAEQKMMADPAGDI

-823 RESEQ
+823 MESAQ